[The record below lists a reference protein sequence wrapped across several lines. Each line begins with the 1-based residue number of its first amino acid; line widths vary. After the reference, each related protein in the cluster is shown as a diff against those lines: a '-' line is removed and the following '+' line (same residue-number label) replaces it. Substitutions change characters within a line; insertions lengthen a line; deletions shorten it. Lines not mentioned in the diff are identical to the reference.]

1 MAQVPKFETGGKSP
15 SNIEEY
21 NKKKQELQDLYN
33 KKEQET
39 KTITING
46 KKYDI
51 KEAKEKL
58 QNWVSSDDSR
68 SLKNSYR
75 RRGSGVDASY
85 NRFLDALNKGDIQ
98 EINSTPSGFDIK
110 YNNSEG
116 FNLGDKYSSDYLA
129 KAIDNN
135 FLNLTEYSNT
145 LQEPDKIDVSWNPR
159 ELINSVWG
167 GKINQEVYN
176 RKTTSERIDDVI
188 RALESNRGRFYE
200 YLSSEDKTPFKGYEN
215 LPFKSIQEYDQFIED
230 LSQGRDGNPNS
241 EFDWEEQKNNQR
253 FGDYIWKYIF
263 GSSDRGTSTTQE
275 SSKSP
280 DEIKKEEDEIRKVNN
295 LPENAPLKYNFN
307 GKNIVVTKEGLREID
322 PSGNLIG
329 LRGHFPFESNPA
341 TYMLKS
347 GWYDTDYIPY
357 EKIKDYVGSNV
368 KYLNDIYNP
377 EVYSWR
383 KNAENIKY
391 KKDWDKEQSYNA
403 YYKLA
408 KLLNLPE
415 GEEYGID
422 YFNPYIGDNQ
432 AVEDYEFIG
441 INNPQNVESYL
452 SSGRPYKSTG
462 IYAINKKT
470 GDIIPGEF
478 KYNQGY
484 LQFSPTSNYPGISSI
499 NLNKLNVNPVEGRDL
514 TLGSKFLA
522 DLYSKYGLYDN
533 EIKPFLGLKYA
544 PMSNYAG
551 TGYIPSGVGMY
562 QEGGILRN
570 SISSDLQD
578 KQSASMSDVFSGESL
593 SAADKADLTAL
604 ALDVAGLASTAAFG
618 VGNAVGA
625 ATGLGS
631 TISTAIAD
639 YKRDD
644 DWSWSDTGNLILN
657 LGMDA
662 ATLIPGLGTVAK
674 GAKVTKAIKTAAPIL
689 RKAFTA
695 LGLGTSLTALGKVM
709 SGEELTIND
718 WRLLANGLNAVTGI
732 GRNVAGKKL
741 YTQKAGAG
749 ELSKPLE
756 VNVNGKTKEISF
768 KNNEVEGFNK
778 MSTEDKLTTV
788 KTKLKSQ
795 YTDLTDEDLS
805 NIKIPKGK
813 WYNPFTRG
821 VGKVKETKVAG
832 RELTPETLDK
842 IKNNKL
848 SSFQKGLVAEQAYY
862 RRGNIQKQLEDNN
875 IYLGQISGAP
885 TVVYHGPLTE
895 KVPGKLTNVRAPRSE
910 ILEEKEKL
918 IHRVVNPTKGAN
930 DATLNSTLLESMQ
943 STPFGTT
950 RSLVE
955 PSGKATRVTKSD
967 IRKADAKK
975 FRESDEGKA
984 IIAANKQ
991 KLEDVRRRKQLA
1003 YLKGQETKRRNELG
1017 YKEEN
1022 KNLSKIVTNS
1032 GGKINNQNNKKIS
1045 ELLRISEL
1053 RRKRDIE
1060 EAKRLNE
1067 LGYRKEAEHLSKIV
1081 SGINKPIDNI
1091 NKKKLTNLKIRN
1103 TYARLRDQY
1112 EFGSDKWIEYQNMIA
1127 LLPRYKNGGNL
1138 DYYSVRNKLLKER
1151 DKYELGSKEW
1161 IEANKKVKEFKNG
1174 GVIKYQ
1180 DGGVTPTNI
1189 LEEVVVTRKSPSR
1202 IRRIDSEVLNNN
1214 TFDFNLKPMN
1224 KPSLN
1229 TPITKSS
1236 TGSNIESQNY
1246 LPTKSSLGSIPL
1258 TTISSLASAIQK
1270 TAANN
1275 KIYKTLKKDLRP
1287 SLINLPTD
1295 LNYSIQGNEGVR
1307 QAYYKQAANLEGL
1320 TRTPLTSDA
1329 DRQLAYNLEVAKNAA
1344 EARLQGDLAN
1354 EQAIQQS
1361 REKAFQVNAN
1371 NLIRREEAA
1380 NRNRLA
1386 TTEYLNTLAN
1396 LKAQKIGQNANIWDT
1411 FLHDVTEQTKQ
1422 YINTNNA
1429 RKVNEQLLDSQYK
1442 NARLSTED
1450 SITASD
1456 LQRRLDAL
1464 YQKEEYKKDPTK
1476 LFLDPEYKNII
1487 NAQKELQLKGL
1498 KRSIDLQKLGLSGQY
1513 PKVFRFGG
1521 IIKK

>member
-68 SLKNSYR
+68 NLKNSYR

-85 NRFLDALNKGDIQ
+85 NRFLDALSKGDIQ

-145 LQEPDKIDVSWNPR
+145 LQEPNKIDVSWNPR

-176 RKTTSERIDDVI
+176 RKNTSERIDDVI
-188 RALESNRGRFYE
+188 RALENNRGRFYE

-230 LSQGRDGNPNS
+230 LSQGRNGDPNS

-263 GSSDRGTSTTQE
+263 GDSNQQNSSTQGST
-275 SSKSP
+275 KS
-280 DEIKKEEDEIRKVNN
+280 EEQIKKEEDEIRKTNN
-295 LPENAPLKYNFN
+295 LPEGAPLSYNFN

-322 PSGNLIG
+322 SSGNLVG
-329 LRGHFPFESNPA
+329 LRGYFPFESNPA

-357 EKIKDYVGSNV
+357 EKIKNYVGSNV

-452 SSGRPYKSTG
+452 NTGRPYKSKS

-499 NLNKLNVNPVEGRDL
+499 NLNKLNINPVEGRDL

-522 DLYSKYGLYDN
+522 DLYSKYFNINSQYLGAN
-533 EIKPFLGLKYA
+533 EAKGETT
-544 PMSNYAG
+544 AG
-551 TGYIPSGVGMY
+551 GIPIRY

-778 MSTEDKLTTV
+778 MSTEDKLTTI

-885 TVVYHGPLTE
+885 TVVYHGKLTE
-895 KVPGKLTNVRAPRSE
+895 KAPGKINLRAPRSE
-910 ILEEKEKL
+910 ILEQKEQL
-918 IHRVVNPTKGAN
+918 IHNVVNPTKGPT
-930 DATLNSTLLESMQ
+930 DAELNSSILEQMQ
-943 STPFGTT
+943 FTPFGTT
-950 RSLVE
+950 RPLTE
-955 PSGKATRVTKSD
+955 PSGKASRMTKSD
-967 IRKADAKK
+967 VRKTQAKLW
-975 FRESDEGKA
+975 RESEEGKA
-984 IIAANKQ
+984 TLAKNKQ
-991 KLEDVRRRKQLA
+991 KLENEKRRRQLA

-1022 KNLSKIVTNS
+1022 KNLSRIVTTPNES
-1032 GGKINNQNNKKIS
+1032 VSNQNDERILN
-1045 ELLRISEL
+1045 LLSKAEEDAVL
-1053 RRKRDIE
+1053 RKRINAQE
-1060 EAKRLNE
+1060 YQA
-1067 LGYRKEAEHLSKIV
+1067 ASKH
-1081 SGINKPIDNI
+1081 SS
-1091 NKKKLTNLKIRN
+1091 KKKTVSKKKSKDVGD
-1103 TYARLRDQY
+1103 RLPKKHKD
-1112 EFGSDKWIEYQNMIA
+1112 
-1127 LLPRYKNGGNL
+1127 GGTL
-1138 DYYSVRNKLLKER
+1138 DYFFIRNKLLKER

-1161 IEANKKVKEFKNG
+1161 IEANKNVKEFKNG

-1513 PKVFRFGG
+1513 PKIFRFGG

>member
-68 SLKNSYR
+68 NLKNSYR

-85 NRFLDALNKGDIQ
+85 NRFLDALSKGDIQ

-176 RKTTSERIDDVI
+176 RKNTSERIDDVI
-188 RALESNRGRFYE
+188 RALENNRGKFYE

-230 LSQGRDGNPNS
+230 LSQGRNGDPNS

-263 GSSDRGTSTTQE
+263 GDSNQQNSSTQGST
-275 SSKSP
+275 KS
-280 DEIKKEEDEIRKVNN
+280 EEQIKKEEEEIRKVNN
-295 LPENAPLKYNFN
+295 LPENAPLSYNFN
-307 GKNIVVTKEGLREID
+307 GKNIVVTKEGLRERD
-322 PSGNLIG
+322 SSGNLVG
-329 LRGHFPFESNPA
+329 LRGYFPFESNPA

-452 SSGRPYKSTG
+452 SSGRPYKSAG

-522 DLYSKYGLYDN
+522 DLYSKYFNINSQYLGAN
-533 EIKPFLGLKYA
+533 EAKGETT
-544 PMSNYAG
+544 AG
-551 TGYIPSGVGMY
+551 GIPIRY

-604 ALDVAGLASTAAFG
+604 ALDVAGLASTAALG

-662 ATLIPGLGTVAK
+662 ATLIPGLGTIAK

-756 VNVNGKTKEISF
+756 VNVNGKTKEVLF

-885 TVVYHGPLTE
+885 TVVYYGKLTE
-895 KVPGKLTNVRAPRSE
+895 KAPGRLTNLRAPRSE
-910 ILEEKEKL
+910 ILEQKEQL
-918 IHRVVNPTKGAN
+918 IHNVVNPTKGPT
-930 DATLNSTLLESMQ
+930 DAELNSSILEQMQ
-943 STPFGTT
+943 FTPFGTT
-950 RSLVE
+950 RRLAE
-955 PSGKATRVTKSD
+955 PSGRASRMTRSDVKKAQDKIYTY
-967 IRKADAKK
+967 
-975 FRESDEGKA
+975 SDEGKA
-984 IIAANKQ
+984 EIAKNKQ
-991 KLEDVRRRKQLA
+991 KLEEAKKRRQLA

-1022 KNLSKIVTNS
+1022 KNLSRIVTTPNES
-1032 GGKINNQNNKKIS
+1032 VSNQNDERILN
-1045 ELLRISEL
+1045 LLIKAEEDAAL
-1053 RRKRDIE
+1053 RKRINAQE
-1060 EAKRLNE
+1060 YQA
-1067 LGYRKEAEHLSKIV
+1067 ASKH
-1081 SGINKPIDNI
+1081 SS
-1091 NKKKLTNLKIRN
+1091 KKKTVSKKKSKDVGD
-1103 TYARLRDQY
+1103 RLPKKHKD
-1112 EFGSDKWIEYQNMIA
+1112 
-1127 LLPRYKNGGNL
+1127 GGTL
-1138 DYYSVRNKLLKER
+1138 DYFFVRNKLLKER

-1224 KPSLN
+1224 TSSLN

-1371 NLIRREEAA
+1371 NLMRREEAA

-1386 TTEYLNTLAN
+1386 ITEYLNTLAN

-1429 RKVNEQLLDSQYK
+1429 RKVNEKLLDSQYK

-1476 LFLDPEYKNII
+1476 LFLDPEYRNII

>member
-75 RRGSGVDASY
+75 RRGFGVDASY
-85 NRFLDALNKGDIQ
+85 NRFLDALSKGDIQ

-145 LQEPDKIDVSWNPR
+145 LQEPNKIDVSWNPR

-280 DEIKKEEDEIRKVNN
+280 DEIKKEEDEIRKVNT

-357 EKIKDYVGSNV
+357 EKIKDYVSSNV

-452 SSGRPYKSTG
+452 NTGRPYKSKS

-562 QEGGILRN
+562 QEGGVLRN

-662 ATLIPGLGTVAK
+662 ATLIPGLGTMAK

-795 YTDLTDEDLS
+795 YTDLTDKDLS

-885 TVVYHGPLTE
+885 TVVYHGPLTK

-950 RSLVE
+950 RPLVE

-991 KLEDVRRRKQLA
+991 KLEDARRRKQLA

-1022 KNLSKIVTNS
+1022 KNLSRIVTTPNES
-1032 GGKINNQNNKKIS
+1032 VSNQNDERILN
-1045 ELLRISEL
+1045 LLIKAEEDAVL
-1053 RRKRDIE
+1053 RKRINAQE
-1060 EAKRLNE
+1060 YQA
-1067 LGYRKEAEHLSKIV
+1067 ASKHF
-1081 SGINKPIDNI
+1081 S
-1091 NKKKLTNLKIRN
+1091 KKKTVSKKKSKDVGD
-1103 TYARLRDQY
+1103 RLPKKHKD
-1112 EFGSDKWIEYQNMIA
+1112 
-1127 LLPRYKNGGNL
+1127 GGTL
-1138 DYYSVRNKLLKER
+1138 DYFFIRNKLLKER

-1161 IEANKKVKEFKNG
+1161 IEANKNVKEFKNG

-1371 NLIRREEAA
+1371 NLMRREEAA

>member
-21 NKKKQELQDLYN
+21 NKRKQELQDLYN

-68 SLKNSYR
+68 NLKNSYR

-85 NRFLDALNKGDIQ
+85 NRFLDALSKGDIQ

-145 LQEPDKIDVSWNPR
+145 LQEPNKIDVSWNSR

-176 RKTTSERIDDVI
+176 RKNTSERIDDVI
-188 RALESNRGRFYE
+188 RALENNRGRFYE

-230 LSQGRDGNPNS
+230 LSQGRNGDPNS

-263 GSSDRGTSTTQE
+263 GDSNQQNSSTQGST
-275 SSKSP
+275 KS
-280 DEIKKEEDEIRKVNN
+280 EEQIKKEEDEIRKTSN
-295 LPENAPLKYNFN
+295 LPEGAPLSYNFN

-322 PSGNLIG
+322 SSGNLVG
-329 LRGHFPFESNPA
+329 LRGYFPFESNPA

-452 SSGRPYKSTG
+452 NTGRPYKSKS

-522 DLYSKYGLYDN
+522 DLYSKYFNINSQYLGAN
-533 EIKPFLGLKYA
+533 EAKGETT
-544 PMSNYAG
+544 AG
-551 TGYIPSGVGMY
+551 GIPIRY

-875 IYLGQISGAP
+875 IYLGQTLGAP
-885 TVVYHGPLTE
+885 TVVYHGKLTE
-895 KVPGKLTNVRAPRSE
+895 KAPGKINLRAPRSE
-910 ILEEKEKL
+910 ILKQKEQL
-918 IHRVVNPTKGAN
+918 IHNVVNPTKGPT
-930 DATLNSTLLESMQ
+930 DAELNSSILEQMQ
-943 STPFGTT
+943 FTPFGTT
-950 RSLVE
+950 RPLTE
-955 PSGKATRVTKSD
+955 PSGKASRVTKSD
-967 IRKADAKK
+967 VRKTQAKLW
-975 FRESDEGKA
+975 RESEEGKA
-984 IIAANKQ
+984 TLAKNKQ
-991 KLEDVRRRKQLA
+991 KLENEKRRRQSA

-1022 KNLSKIVTNS
+1022 KNLSRIVTTPNES
-1032 GGKINNQNNKKIS
+1032 VSNQNDERILN
-1045 ELLRISEL
+1045 LLIKAEEDAVL
-1053 RRKRDIE
+1053 RKRINAQE
-1060 EAKRLNE
+1060 YQA
-1067 LGYRKEAEHLSKIV
+1067 ASKH
-1081 SGINKPIDNI
+1081 SS
-1091 NKKKLTNLKIRN
+1091 KKKTVSKKKSKDVGDRLLKKHK
-1103 TYARLRDQY
+1103 D
-1112 EFGSDKWIEYQNMIA
+1112 
-1127 LLPRYKNGGNL
+1127 GGTL
-1138 DYYSVRNKLLKER
+1138 DYFFIRNKLLKER

-1161 IEANKKVKEFKNG
+1161 IEANKNVKEFKNG

-1329 DRQLAYNLEVAKNAA
+1329 DRQLAYSLEVAKNAA

-1380 NRNRLA
+1380 NKNRLA

-1429 RKVNEQLLDSQYK
+1429 RKVNEQFLDSQYK

>member
-39 KTITING
+39 KTIIING
-46 KKYDI
+46 RKYDI
-51 KEAKEKL
+51 KEAKDKL
-58 QNWVSSDDSR
+58 QNWVSSEDSR
-68 SLKNSYR
+68 SLKNSYK

-85 NRFLDALNKGDIQ
+85 NRFLNALSEGKIQ
-98 EINSTPSGFDIK
+98 EINSTPSGFDVK
-110 YNNSEG
+110 YTNSEG

-307 GKNIVVTKEGLREID
+307 GKNIVVTKEGLREKD
-322 PSGNLIG
+322 SSGNLVE
-329 LRGHFPFESNPA
+329 LRGYFPFESNPA

-357 EKIKDYVGSNV
+357 EKIKDYVGSNI
-368 KYLNDIYNP
+368 KYLNDVYNP

-452 SSGRPYKSTG
+452 NTGRPYKSKS

-522 DLYSKYGLYDN
+522 DLYSKYFNINSQYLGAN
-533 EIKPFLGLKYA
+533 EAKGETT
-544 PMSNYAG
+544 AG
-551 TGYIPSGVGMY
+551 GIPIRY

-593 SAADKADLTAL
+593 SAEDKADLTAL

-662 ATLIPGLGTVAK
+662 ATLIPGLGTMAK

-756 VNVNGKTKEISF
+756 VNVNGKTKEVLF

-885 TVVYHGPLTE
+885 TVVYHGKLTE
-895 KVPGKLTNVRAPRSE
+895 KAPGKINLRAPRSE
-910 ILEEKEKL
+910 ILEQKEQL
-918 IHRVVNPTKGAN
+918 IHNVVNPTKGPT
-930 DATLNSTLLESMQ
+930 DTELNSSILEQMQ
-943 STPFGTT
+943 FTPFGTT
-950 RSLVE
+950 RPLTE
-955 PSGKATRVTKSD
+955 PSGRASRMIKSD
-967 IRKADAKK
+967 VKKARDKIYIY
-975 FRESDEGKA
+975 SNEGKA
-984 IIAANKQ
+984 EIAKNKQ
-991 KLEDVRRRKQLA
+991 KLEEAKKRRQLA

-1022 KNLSKIVTNS
+1022 KNLSRIVTTPNES
-1032 GGKINNQNNKKIS
+1032 ISNQNDERILN
-1045 ELLRISEL
+1045 LLIKAEEDAAL
-1053 RRKRDIE
+1053 RKRINAQE
-1060 EAKRLNE
+1060 YQA
-1067 LGYRKEAEHLSKIV
+1067 ASKHF
-1081 SGINKPIDNI
+1081 S
-1091 NKKKLTNLKIRN
+1091 KKKTISKKKSKDVGD
-1103 TYARLRDQY
+1103 RLPKKHKD
-1112 EFGSDKWIEYQNMIA
+1112 
-1127 LLPRYKNGGNL
+1127 GGTL
-1138 DYYSVRNKLLKER
+1138 DYFFIRNKLLKER

-1214 TFDFNLKPMN
+1214 TFDFNLKSMN
-1224 KPSLN
+1224 TPSLN

-1236 TGSNIESQNY
+1236 TGSNVESQNY

-1371 NLIRREEAA
+1371 NLMRREEAA

-1429 RKVNEQLLDSQYK
+1429 RKVNEKLLDSQYK

-1498 KRSIDLQKLGLSGQY
+1498 KRNIDLQKLGLSGQY

>member
-21 NKKKQELQDLYN
+21 NKRKQELQDLYN

-85 NRFLDALNKGDIQ
+85 NRFLDALSKGDIQ

-145 LQEPDKIDVSWNPR
+145 LQEPNKIDVSWNPR

-176 RKTTSERIDDVI
+176 RKNTSERIDDVI
-188 RALESNRGRFYE
+188 RALENNRGRFYE

-230 LSQGRDGNPNS
+230 LSQGRNGDPNS

-452 SSGRPYKSTG
+452 NTGRPYKSKS

-522 DLYSKYGLYDN
+522 DLYSKYFNINSQYLGAN
-533 EIKPFLGLKYA
+533 EAKGETT
-544 PMSNYAG
+544 AG
-551 TGYIPSGVGMY
+551 GIPIRY

-662 ATLIPGLGTVAK
+662 ATLIPGLGTMAK

-756 VNVNGKTKEISF
+756 VNVNGKTKEVLF

-788 KTKLKSQ
+788 RTKLESQ
-795 YTDLTDEDLS
+795 YKDLTDEDLS

-875 IYLGQISGAP
+875 IYLGQTLGAP
-885 TVVYHGPLTE
+885 TVVYHGKLTE
-895 KVPGKLTNVRAPRSE
+895 KAPGKINLRAPRSE
-910 ILEEKEKL
+910 ILEQKEQL
-918 IHRVVNPTKGAN
+918 IHNVVNPTKGPT
-930 DATLNSTLLESMQ
+930 DAELNSSILEQMQ
-943 STPFGTT
+943 FTPFGTT
-950 RSLVE
+950 RPLTE
-955 PSGKATRVTKSD
+955 PSGKASRVTKSD
-967 IRKADAKK
+967 VRKTQAKLW
-975 FRESDEGKA
+975 RENEEGKA
-984 IIAANKQ
+984 TLAKNKQ
-991 KLEDVRRRKQLA
+991 KLENEKRRRQLA

-1022 KNLSKIVTNS
+1022 KNLSRIVTTPNES
-1032 GGKINNQNNKKIS
+1032 VSNQNDERILN
-1045 ELLRISEL
+1045 LLIKAEEDAVL
-1053 RRKRDIE
+1053 RKRINAQE
-1060 EAKRLNE
+1060 YQA
-1067 LGYRKEAEHLSKIV
+1067 ASKH
-1081 SGINKPIDNI
+1081 SS
-1091 NKKKLTNLKIRN
+1091 KKKTVSKKKSKDVGD
-1103 TYARLRDQY
+1103 RLPKKHKD
-1112 EFGSDKWIEYQNMIA
+1112 
-1127 LLPRYKNGGNL
+1127 GGTL
-1138 DYYSVRNKLLKER
+1138 DYFFIRNKLLKER

-1161 IEANKKVKEFKNG
+1161 IEANKNVKEFKNG

>member
-85 NRFLDALNKGDIQ
+85 NRFLDALSKGDIQ

-145 LQEPDKIDVSWNPR
+145 LQEPNKIDVSWNPR

-176 RKTTSERIDDVI
+176 RKNTSERIDDVI
-188 RALESNRGRFYE
+188 RALENNRGRFYE

-230 LSQGRDGNPNS
+230 LSQGRNGDPNS

-263 GSSDRGTSTTQE
+263 GDSNQQNSSTQGST
-275 SSKSP
+275 KS
-280 DEIKKEEDEIRKVNN
+280 EEQIKKEEDEIRKTNN
-295 LPENAPLKYNFN
+295 LPEGAPLSYNFN

-322 PSGNLIG
+322 SSGNLVG
-329 LRGHFPFESNPA
+329 LRGYFPFESNPA

-452 SSGRPYKSTG
+452 NTGRPYKSKS

-522 DLYSKYGLYDN
+522 DLYSKYFNINSQYLGAN
-533 EIKPFLGLKYA
+533 EAKGETT
-544 PMSNYAG
+544 AG
-551 TGYIPSGVGMY
+551 GIPIRY

-875 IYLGQISGAP
+875 IYLGQTLGAP
-885 TVVYHGPLTE
+885 TVVYHGKLTE
-895 KVPGKLTNVRAPRSE
+895 KAPGKINLRAPRSE
-910 ILEEKEKL
+910 ILEQKEQL
-918 IHRVVNPTKGAN
+918 IHNVVNPTKGPT
-930 DATLNSTLLESMQ
+930 DAELNSSILEQMQ
-943 STPFGTT
+943 FTPFGTT
-950 RSLVE
+950 RPLTE
-955 PSGKATRVTKSD
+955 PSGKASRVTKSD
-967 IRKADAKK
+967 VRKTQAKLW
-975 FRESDEGKA
+975 RESEEGKA
-984 IIAANKQ
+984 TLAKNKQ
-991 KLEDVRRRKQLA
+991 KLENEKRRRQLA
-1003 YLKGQETKRRNELG
+1003 YLKGQETKRRNKLG

-1022 KNLSKIVTNS
+1022 KNLSRIVTTPNES
-1032 GGKINNQNNKKIS
+1032 VSNQNDERILN
-1045 ELLRISEL
+1045 LLSKAEEDAVL
-1053 RRKRDIE
+1053 RKRINAQE
-1060 EAKRLNE
+1060 YQA
-1067 LGYRKEAEHLSKIV
+1067 ASKH
-1081 SGINKPIDNI
+1081 SS
-1091 NKKKLTNLKIRN
+1091 KKKTVSKKKSKDVGD
-1103 TYARLRDQY
+1103 RLPKKHKD
-1112 EFGSDKWIEYQNMIA
+1112 
-1127 LLPRYKNGGNL
+1127 GGTL
-1138 DYYSVRNKLLKER
+1138 DYFFIRNKLLKER

-1161 IEANKKVKEFKNG
+1161 IEANKNVKEFKNG

-1214 TFDFNLKPMN
+1214 TLDFNLKPMN
-1224 KPSLN
+1224 TSSLN

-1513 PKVFRFGG
+1513 PKIFRFGG

>member
-1 MAQVPKFETGGKSP
+1 MAQIPKFETGGKSP

-21 NKKKQELQDLYN
+21 NKRKQELQDLYN

-85 NRFLDALNKGDIQ
+85 NRFLDALSKGDIQ

-145 LQEPDKIDVSWNPR
+145 LQEPNKIDVSWNPR

-176 RKTTSERIDDVI
+176 RKNTSERIDDVI
-188 RALESNRGRFYE
+188 RALENNRGRFYE

-230 LSQGRDGNPNS
+230 LSQGRNGDPNS

-263 GSSDRGTSTTQE
+263 GDSNHQNSSTQGST
-275 SSKSP
+275 KS
-280 DEIKKEEDEIRKVNN
+280 EEQIKKEEDEIRKVNN
-295 LPENAPLKYNFN
+295 LPENSPLSYNFN

-322 PSGNLIG
+322 SSGNLVG
-329 LRGHFPFESNPA
+329 LRGYFPFESNPA

-452 SSGRPYKSTG
+452 NTGRPYKSKS

-522 DLYSKYGLYDN
+522 DLYSKYFNINSQYLGAN
-533 EIKPFLGLKYA
+533 EAKGETT
-544 PMSNYAG
+544 AG
-551 TGYIPSGVGMY
+551 GIPIRY

-662 ATLIPGLGTVAK
+662 ATLIPGLGTMAK

-875 IYLGQISGAP
+875 IYLGQTLGAP
-885 TVVYHGPLTE
+885 TVVYHGKLTE
-895 KVPGKLTNVRAPRSE
+895 KAPGKINLRAPRSE
-910 ILEEKEKL
+910 ILEQKEQL
-918 IHRVVNPTKGAN
+918 IHNVVNPTKGPT
-930 DATLNSTLLESMQ
+930 DAELNSSILEQMQ
-943 STPFGTT
+943 FTPFGTT
-950 RSLVE
+950 RPLTE
-955 PSGKATRVTKSD
+955 PSGKASRVTKSD
-967 IRKADAKK
+967 VRKTQAKLW
-975 FRESDEGKA
+975 RESEEGKA
-984 IIAANKQ
+984 TLAKNKQ
-991 KLEDVRRRKQLA
+991 KLENEKRRRQLA

-1022 KNLSKIVTNS
+1022 KNLSRIVTTPNES
-1032 GGKINNQNNKKIS
+1032 VSNQNDERILN
-1045 ELLRISEL
+1045 LLIKAEEDAVL
-1053 RRKRDIE
+1053 RKRINAQE
-1060 EAKRLNE
+1060 YQA
-1067 LGYRKEAEHLSKIV
+1067 ASKH
-1081 SGINKPIDNI
+1081 SS
-1091 NKKKLTNLKIRN
+1091 KKKTVSKKKSKDVGD
-1103 TYARLRDQY
+1103 RLPKKHKD
-1112 EFGSDKWIEYQNMIA
+1112 
-1127 LLPRYKNGGNL
+1127 GGTL
-1138 DYYSVRNKLLKER
+1138 DYFFIRNKLLKER

-1161 IEANKKVKEFKNG
+1161 IEANKNVKEFKNG

-1224 KPSLN
+1224 TSSLN

>member
-145 LQEPDKIDVSWNPR
+145 LQEPNKIDVSWNPR

-176 RKTTSERIDDVI
+176 RKNTSERIDDVI
-188 RALESNRGRFYE
+188 RALENNRGRFYE

-230 LSQGRDGNPNS
+230 LSQGRNGDPNS

-263 GSSDRGTSTTQE
+263 GDSNQQNSSTQGST
-275 SSKSP
+275 KS
-280 DEIKKEEDEIRKVNN
+280 EEQIKKEEDEIRKTNN
-295 LPENAPLKYNFN
+295 LPEGAPLSYNFN
-307 GKNIVVTKEGLREID
+307 GKNIVVTKEGLREKD
-322 PSGNLIG
+322 SSGNLVG
-329 LRGHFPFESNPA
+329 LRGYFPFESNPA

-741 YTQKAGAG
+741 YTQKASAG

-862 RRGNIQKQLEDNN
+862 RRGNIQKQLKDNN
-875 IYLGQISGAP
+875 IYLGQTLGAP
-885 TVVYHGPLTE
+885 TVVYHGKLTE
-895 KVPGKLTNVRAPRSE
+895 KAPGKINLRAPRSE
-910 ILEEKEKL
+910 ILEQKEQL
-918 IHRVVNPTKGAN
+918 IHNVVNPTKGPT
-930 DATLNSTLLESMQ
+930 DAELNSSILEQMQ
-943 STPFGTT
+943 FTPFGTT
-950 RSLVE
+950 RPLTE
-955 PSGKATRVTKSD
+955 PSGKASRVTKSD
-967 IRKADAKK
+967 VRKTQAKLW
-975 FRESDEGKA
+975 RESEEGKA
-984 IIAANKQ
+984 TLAKNKQ
-991 KLEDVRRRKQLA
+991 KLENEKRRRQSA

-1022 KNLSKIVTNS
+1022 KNLSRIVTTPNES
-1032 GGKINNQNNKKIS
+1032 VSNQNDERILN
-1045 ELLRISEL
+1045 LLIKAEEDAVL
-1053 RRKRDIE
+1053 RKRINAQE
-1060 EAKRLNE
+1060 YQA
-1067 LGYRKEAEHLSKIV
+1067 ASKH
-1081 SGINKPIDNI
+1081 SS
-1091 NKKKLTNLKIRN
+1091 KKKTVSKKKSKDIGDR
-1103 TYARLRDQY
+1103 
-1112 EFGSDKWIEYQNMIA
+1112 
-1127 LLPRYKNGGNL
+1127 LPRKHKDGGTL
-1138 DYYSVRNKLLKER
+1138 DYFFIRNKLLKER

-1161 IEANKKVKEFKNG
+1161 IEANKNVKEFKNG

-1214 TFDFNLKPMN
+1214 TLDFNLKPMN
-1224 KPSLN
+1224 TSSLN

-1371 NLIRREEAA
+1371 NLMRREEAA

-1513 PKVFRFGG
+1513 PKIFRFGG

>member
-145 LQEPDKIDVSWNPR
+145 LQEPNKIDVSWNPR

-357 EKIKDYVGSNV
+357 EKIKDYVSSNV

-432 AVEDYEFIG
+432 AAEDYEFVG

-452 SSGRPYKSTG
+452 NTGRPYKSKS

-499 NLNKLNVNPVEGRDL
+499 NLNKLNINPVEGRDL

-522 DLYSKYGLYDN
+522 DLYSKYFNINSQYLGAN
-533 EIKPFLGLKYA
+533 EAKGETT
-544 PMSNYAG
+544 AG
-551 TGYIPSGVGMY
+551 GIPIRY

-662 ATLIPGLGTVAK
+662 ATLIPGLGTMAK
-674 GAKVTKAIKTAAPIL
+674 GAKVTKVIKTAAPIL

-875 IYLGQISGAP
+875 IYLGQTLGAP
-885 TVVYHGPLTE
+885 TVVYHGKLTE
-895 KVPGKLTNVRAPRSE
+895 KAPGKINLRAPRSE
-910 ILEEKEKL
+910 ILEQKEQL
-918 IHRVVNPTKGAN
+918 IHNVVNPTKGPT
-930 DATLNSTLLESMQ
+930 DAELNSSILEQMQ
-943 STPFGTT
+943 FTPFGTT
-950 RSLVE
+950 RPLTE
-955 PSGKATRVTKSD
+955 PSGKASRMTKSD
-967 IRKADAKK
+967 VRKTQAKLW
-975 FRESDEGKA
+975 RESEEGKA
-984 IIAANKQ
+984 TLAKNKQ
-991 KLEDVRRRKQLA
+991 KLENEKRRKQLA

-1022 KNLSKIVTNS
+1022 KNLSRIVTTPNES
-1032 GGKINNQNNKKIS
+1032 VSNQNDERILN
-1045 ELLRISEL
+1045 LLIKAEEDAVL
-1053 RRKRDIE
+1053 RKRINAQE
-1060 EAKRLNE
+1060 YQA
-1067 LGYRKEAEHLSKIV
+1067 ASKH
-1081 SGINKPIDNI
+1081 SS
-1091 NKKKLTNLKIRN
+1091 KKKTVSKKKSKDVGD
-1103 TYARLRDQY
+1103 RLPKKHKD
-1112 EFGSDKWIEYQNMIA
+1112 
-1127 LLPRYKNGGNL
+1127 GGTL
-1138 DYYSVRNKLLKER
+1138 DYFFIRNKLLKER

-1161 IEANKKVKEFKNG
+1161 IEANKNVKEFKNG

-1371 NLIRREEAA
+1371 NLIRREKAE

-1422 YINTNNA
+1422 YININNA

-1464 YQKEEYKKDPTK
+1464 YQKEEYKKDLTK

-1498 KRSIDLQKLGLSGQY
+1498 KRIINLQKLGLSGQY
-1513 PKVFRFGG
+1513 PKVFRFEE
-1521 IIKK
+1521 

>member
-21 NKKKQELQDLYN
+21 NKRKQKLQDLYN

-68 SLKNSYR
+68 NLKNSYR

-85 NRFLDALNKGDIQ
+85 NRFLDALSKGDIQ

-176 RKTTSERIDDVI
+176 RKNTSERIDDVI
-188 RALESNRGRFYE
+188 RALENNRGRFYE

-230 LSQGRDGNPNS
+230 LSQGRNGDPNS

-263 GSSDRGTSTTQE
+263 GDSNQQNSSTQGST
-275 SSKSP
+275 KS
-280 DEIKKEEDEIRKVNN
+280 EEQIKKEEDEIRKTNN
-295 LPENAPLKYNFN
+295 LPENAPLSYNFN
-307 GKNIVVTKEGLREID
+307 GKNIVVTKEGLREKD
-322 PSGNLIG
+322 SSGNLVG
-329 LRGHFPFESNPA
+329 LRGYFPFESNPA

-368 KYLNDIYNP
+368 KYLNDVYNP

-499 NLNKLNVNPVEGRDL
+499 NLNKLNINPVEGRDL

-544 PMSNYAG
+544 PTSNYAG

-604 ALDVAGLASTAAFG
+604 ALDVAGLASTAALG

-625 ATGLGS
+625 VTGLGS

-662 ATLIPGLGTVAK
+662 ATLIPGLGTITK

-756 VNVNGKTKEISF
+756 VNVNGKTKEVLF

-875 IYLGQISGAP
+875 IYLGQILGAP
-885 TVVYHGPLTE
+885 TVVYHGKLTE
-895 KVPGKLTNVRAPRSE
+895 KAPGRLTNLRAPRSE
-910 ILEEKEKL
+910 ILEQKEQL
-918 IHRVVNPTKGAN
+918 IHNVVNPTKGPT
-930 DATLNSTLLESMQ
+930 DAELNSSILEQMQ
-943 STPFGTT
+943 FTPFGTT
-950 RSLVE
+950 RPLTE
-955 PSGKATRVTKSD
+955 PSGRVSRMTKSD
-967 IRKADAKK
+967 VKKAQNKIYTY
-975 FRESDEGKA
+975 SDEGKA
-984 IIAANKQ
+984 EIAKNKQ
-991 KLEDVRRRKQLA
+991 KLEEAKKRRQLA

-1022 KNLSKIVTNS
+1022 KNLSRIVTTPNES
-1032 GGKINNQNNKKIS
+1032 VSNQNDERILN
-1045 ELLRISEL
+1045 LLIKAEEDAAL
-1053 RRKRDIE
+1053 RKRINAQE
-1060 EAKRLNE
+1060 YQA
-1067 LGYRKEAEHLSKIV
+1067 ASKH
-1081 SGINKPIDNI
+1081 SS
-1091 NKKKLTNLKIRN
+1091 KKKTVSKKKGKDVGD
-1103 TYARLRDQY
+1103 RLPKKHKD
-1112 EFGSDKWIEYQNMIA
+1112 
-1127 LLPRYKNGGNL
+1127 GGTL
-1138 DYYSVRNKLLKER
+1138 DYFFIRNKLLKER

-1202 IRRIDSEVLNNN
+1202 IRRIDSGVLNNN

-1224 KPSLN
+1224 KPFLN

-1258 TTISSLASAIQK
+1258 TTISSLASAVQK

-1275 KIYKTLKKDLRP
+1275 KIYKTLRKNLRP

-1320 TRTPLTSDA
+1320 TRTPLTSNA

-1371 NLIRREEAA
+1371 NLMRREEAA

-1429 RKVNEQLLDSQYK
+1429 RKVNEKLLDSQYK

>member
-21 NKKKQELQDLYN
+21 NKRKQELQDLYN

-85 NRFLDALNKGDIQ
+85 NRFLDALSKGDIQ

-176 RKTTSERIDDVI
+176 RKNTSERIDDVI
-188 RALESNRGRFYE
+188 RALENNRRRFYE

-230 LSQGRDGNPNS
+230 LSQGRNGDPNS

-263 GSSDRGTSTTQE
+263 GDSNHQNSSTQGST
-275 SSKSP
+275 KS
-280 DEIKKEEDEIRKVNN
+280 EEQIKKEEDEIRKTNN
-295 LPENAPLKYNFN
+295 LPENAPLSYNFN

-322 PSGNLIG
+322 SSGNLVG
-329 LRGHFPFESNPA
+329 LRGYFPFESNPA

-604 ALDVAGLASTAAFG
+604 ALDVAGLASTAALG

-662 ATLIPGLGTVAK
+662 ATLIPGLGTMAK

-732 GRNVAGKKL
+732 SRNVAGKKL

-756 VNVNGKTKEISF
+756 VNVNGKTKEVLF

-875 IYLGQISGAP
+875 IYLGQTLGAP
-885 TVVYHGPLTE
+885 TVVYHGKLTE
-895 KVPGKLTNVRAPRSE
+895 KAPGKINLRAPRSE
-910 ILEEKEKL
+910 ILEQKEQL
-918 IHRVVNPTKGAN
+918 IHNVVNPTKGPT
-930 DATLNSTLLESMQ
+930 DAELNSSILEQMQ
-943 STPFGTT
+943 FTPFGTT
-950 RSLVE
+950 RRLAE
-955 PSGKATRVTKSD
+955 PSGKASRMTKSD
-967 IRKADAKK
+967 VKKARDKIYIY
-975 FRESDEGKA
+975 SNEGKA
-984 IIAANKQ
+984 EIAKNKQ
-991 KLEDVRRRKQLA
+991 KLEEAKKRRQLA

-1022 KNLSKIVTNS
+1022 KNLSRIVTTPNES
-1032 GGKINNQNNKKIS
+1032 VSNQNDERILN
-1045 ELLRISEL
+1045 LLIKAEEDAAL
-1053 RRKRDIE
+1053 RKRINAQE
-1060 EAKRLNE
+1060 YQA
-1067 LGYRKEAEHLSKIV
+1067 ASKH
-1081 SGINKPIDNI
+1081 SS
-1091 NKKKLTNLKIRN
+1091 KKKTVSKKKSKDVGD
-1103 TYARLRDQY
+1103 RLPKKHKD
-1112 EFGSDKWIEYQNMIA
+1112 
-1127 LLPRYKNGGNL
+1127 GGTL
-1138 DYYSVRNKLLKER
+1138 DYFFIRNKLLKER

-1202 IRRIDSEVLNNN
+1202 IRRIDSGVLNNN
-1214 TFDFNLKPMN
+1214 TFDFNLKSMN

-1258 TTISSLASAIQK
+1258 TTISSLASAVQK

-1275 KIYKTLKKDLRP
+1275 KIYKTLRKNLRP

-1329 DRQLAYNLEVAKNAA
+1329 DKQLAYNLEVAKNAA

-1371 NLIRREEAA
+1371 NLMRREEAA

-1429 RKVNEQLLDSQYK
+1429 KKVNEQLLDSQYK

>member
-85 NRFLDALNKGDIQ
+85 NRFLDALSKGDIQ

-145 LQEPDKIDVSWNPR
+145 LQEPNKINVSWNPR

-176 RKTTSERIDDVI
+176 RKNTSERIDDVI
-188 RALESNRGRFYE
+188 RALENNRGRFYE

-230 LSQGRDGNPNS
+230 LSQGRNGDPNS

-263 GSSDRGTSTTQE
+263 GDSNQQNSSTQGST
-275 SSKSP
+275 KS
-280 DEIKKEEDEIRKVNN
+280 EEQIKKEEDEIRKTNN
-295 LPENAPLKYNFN
+295 LPEGAPLSYNFN

-322 PSGNLIG
+322 SSGNLVG
-329 LRGHFPFESNPA
+329 LRGYFPFESNPA

-452 SSGRPYKSTG
+452 NTGRPYKSKS

-522 DLYSKYGLYDN
+522 DLYSKYFNINSQYLGAN
-533 EIKPFLGLKYA
+533 EAKGETT
-544 PMSNYAG
+544 AG
-551 TGYIPSGVGMY
+551 GIPIRY

-662 ATLIPGLGTVAK
+662 ATLIPGLGTMAK
-674 GAKVTKAIKTAAPIL
+674 GAKVTKAIKIAAPIL
-689 RKAFTA
+689 HKAFTA
-695 LGLGTSLTALGKVM
+695 LGLVTSLTALGKVM
-709 SGEELTIND
+709 SGKELTIND

-749 ELSKPLE
+749 KLSKPLE

-788 KTKLKSQ
+788 KTKLESQ

-875 IYLGQISGAP
+875 IYLGQTLGAP
-885 TVVYHGPLTE
+885 TVVYHGKLTE
-895 KVPGKLTNVRAPRSE
+895 KAPGKINLRAPRSE
-910 ILEEKEKL
+910 ILEQKEQL
-918 IHRVVNPTKGAN
+918 IHNVVNPTKGPT
-930 DATLNSTLLESMQ
+930 DAELNSSILEQMQ
-943 STPFGTT
+943 FTPFGTT
-950 RSLVE
+950 RPLTE
-955 PSGKATRVTKSD
+955 PSGKASRVTKSD
-967 IRKADAKK
+967 VRKTQAKLW
-975 FRESDEGKA
+975 RESEEGKA
-984 IIAANKQ
+984 TLAKNKQ
-991 KLEDVRRRKQLA
+991 KLENEKRRKQLA

-1022 KNLSKIVTNS
+1022 KNLSRIVTTPNES
-1032 GGKINNQNNKKIS
+1032 VSNQNDERILN
-1045 ELLRISEL
+1045 LLSKAEEDAVL
-1053 RRKRDIE
+1053 RKRINAQE
-1060 EAKRLNE
+1060 YQA
-1067 LGYRKEAEHLSKIV
+1067 ASKH
-1081 SGINKPIDNI
+1081 SS
-1091 NKKKLTNLKIRN
+1091 KKKTVSKKKSKDVGD
-1103 TYARLRDQY
+1103 RLPKKHKD
-1112 EFGSDKWIEYQNMIA
+1112 
-1127 LLPRYKNGGNL
+1127 GGTL
-1138 DYYSVRNKLLKER
+1138 DYFFIRNKLLKER

-1161 IEANKKVKEFKNG
+1161 IEANKNVKEFKNG

-1214 TFDFNLKPMN
+1214 TLDFNLKPMN
-1224 KPSLN
+1224 TSSLN

>member
-21 NKKKQELQDLYN
+21 NKRKQELQDLYN

-68 SLKNSYR
+68 SLKDSYR

-85 NRFLDALNKGDIQ
+85 NRFLDALSKGDIQ

-441 INNPQNVESYL
+441 INNSQNVESYL

-499 NLNKLNVNPVEGRDL
+499 NLNKLNINPVEGRDL

-522 DLYSKYGLYDN
+522 DLYSKYFNINSQYLGAN
-533 EIKPFLGLKYA
+533 EAKGETT
-544 PMSNYAG
+544 AG
-551 TGYIPSGVGMY
+551 GIPIRY

-662 ATLIPGLGTVAK
+662 ATLIPGLGTMAK

-718 WRLLANGLNAVTGI
+718 WRLLANGLNAVTGM

-875 IYLGQISGAP
+875 IYLGQTLGAP
-885 TVVYHGPLTE
+885 TVVYHGKLTE
-895 KVPGKLTNVRAPRSE
+895 KAPGKINLRAPRSE
-910 ILEEKEKL
+910 ILEQKEQL
-918 IHRVVNPTKGAN
+918 IHNVVNPTKGPT
-930 DATLNSTLLESMQ
+930 DAELNSSILEQMQ
-943 STPFGTT
+943 FTPFGTT
-950 RSLVE
+950 RPLTE
-955 PSGKATRVTKSD
+955 PSGKASRMTKSD
-967 IRKADAKK
+967 VRKTQAKLW
-975 FRESDEGKA
+975 RESEEGKA
-984 IIAANKQ
+984 TLAKNKQ
-991 KLEDVRRRKQLA
+991 KLENEKRRRQLA

-1022 KNLSKIVTNS
+1022 KNLSRIVTTPNES
-1032 GGKINNQNNKKIS
+1032 VSNQNDERILN
-1045 ELLRISEL
+1045 LLSKAEEDAVL
-1053 RRKRDIE
+1053 RKRINTQE
-1060 EAKRLNE
+1060 YQA
-1067 LGYRKEAEHLSKIV
+1067 ASKH
-1081 SGINKPIDNI
+1081 SS
-1091 NKKKLTNLKIRN
+1091 KKKTVSKKKSKDVGD
-1103 TYARLRDQY
+1103 RLPKKHKD
-1112 EFGSDKWIEYQNMIA
+1112 
-1127 LLPRYKNGGNL
+1127 GGTL
-1138 DYYSVRNKLLKER
+1138 DYFFIRNKLLKER

-1161 IEANKKVKEFKNG
+1161 IEANKNVKEFKNG

-1513 PKVFRFGG
+1513 PKIFRFGG

>member
-75 RRGSGVDASY
+75 RRGFGVDASY
-85 NRFLDALNKGDIQ
+85 NRFLDALSKGDIQ

-145 LQEPDKIDVSWNPR
+145 LQEPNKIDVSWNPR

-176 RKTTSERIDDVI
+176 RKNTSERIDDVI
-188 RALESNRGRFYE
+188 RALENNRGRFYE

-230 LSQGRDGNPNS
+230 LSQGRNGDPNS

-263 GSSDRGTSTTQE
+263 GDSNQQNSSTQGST
-275 SSKSP
+275 KS
-280 DEIKKEEDEIRKVNN
+280 EEQIKKEEDEIRKTNN
-295 LPENAPLKYNFN
+295 LPEGAPLSYNFN

-322 PSGNLIG
+322 SSGNLVG
-329 LRGHFPFESNPA
+329 LRGYFPFESNPA

-452 SSGRPYKSTG
+452 NTGRPYKSKS

-522 DLYSKYGLYDN
+522 NLYSKYFNINSQYLGAN
-533 EIKPFLGLKYA
+533 EAKGETT
-544 PMSNYAG
+544 AG
-551 TGYIPSGVGMY
+551 GIPIRY

-662 ATLIPGLGTVAK
+662 ATLIPGLGTMAK

-875 IYLGQISGAP
+875 IYLGQTLGAP
-885 TVVYHGPLTE
+885 TVVYHGKLTE
-895 KVPGKLTNVRAPRSE
+895 KAPGKINLRAPRSE
-910 ILEEKEKL
+910 ILEQKEQL
-918 IHRVVNPTKGAN
+918 IHNVVNPTKGPT
-930 DATLNSTLLESMQ
+930 DAELNSSILEQMQ
-943 STPFGTT
+943 FTPFGTT
-950 RSLVE
+950 RPLTE
-955 PSGKATRVTKSD
+955 PSGKASRMTKSD
-967 IRKADAKK
+967 VRKTQAKLW
-975 FRESDEGKA
+975 RESEEGKA
-984 IIAANKQ
+984 TLAKNKQ
-991 KLEDVRRRKQLA
+991 KLENEKRRKQLA

-1022 KNLSKIVTNS
+1022 KNLSRIVTTPNES
-1032 GGKINNQNNKKIS
+1032 VSNQNDERILN
-1045 ELLRISEL
+1045 LLIKAEEDAVL
-1053 RRKRDIE
+1053 RKRINAQE
-1060 EAKRLNE
+1060 YQA
-1067 LGYRKEAEHLSKIV
+1067 ASKH
-1081 SGINKPIDNI
+1081 SS
-1091 NKKKLTNLKIRN
+1091 KKKTVSKKKSKDVGD
-1103 TYARLRDQY
+1103 RLPKKHKD
-1112 EFGSDKWIEYQNMIA
+1112 
-1127 LLPRYKNGGNL
+1127 GGTL
-1138 DYYSVRNKLLKER
+1138 DYFFIRNKLLKER

-1161 IEANKKVKEFKNG
+1161 IEANKNVKEFKNG

-1513 PKVFRFGG
+1513 PKIFRFGG

>member
-39 KTITING
+39 KTIIING
-46 KKYDI
+46 RKYDI
-51 KEAKEKL
+51 KEAKDKL
-58 QNWVSSDDSR
+58 QNWVSSEDSR
-68 SLKNSYR
+68 SLKNSYK

-85 NRFLDALNKGDIQ
+85 NRFLNALSEGKIQ
-98 EINSTPSGFDIK
+98 EINSTPSGFDVK
-110 YNNSEG
+110 YTNSEG

-263 GSSDRGTSTTQE
+263 GSSDQGTSTTQE

-357 EKIKDYVGSNV
+357 EKIKDYVSSNV

-383 KNAENIKY
+383 KNAENIRY

-432 AVEDYEFIG
+432 AAEDYEFVG

-452 SSGRPYKSTG
+452 NIGRPYKSKS

-522 DLYSKYGLYDN
+522 DLYSKYFNINSQYLRANEAKGETTAGGLS
-533 EIKPFLGLKYA
+533 I
-544 PMSNYAG
+544 S
-551 TGYIPSGVGMY
+551 Y
-562 QEGGILRN
+562 QEGGVLRN

-604 ALDVAGLASTAAFG
+604 ALDVAGLASTAALG

-639 YKRDD
+639 YKRDN

-662 ATLIPGLGTVAK
+662 ATLIPGLGTMAK
-674 GAKVTKAIKTAAPIL
+674 GAKVTKAIKAAAPIL
-689 RKAFTA
+689 RKAFTVM
-695 LGLGTSLTALGKVM
+695 GLGSSAAALGKVV

-741 YTQKAGAG
+741 YTQKAGAE
-749 ELSKPLE
+749 ELSKPLK
-756 VNVNGKTKEISF
+756 VTVNGKTENVLF

-778 MSTEDKLTTV
+778 MSTEDKITAV
-788 KTKLKSQ
+788 RTKLKEQ
-795 YTDLTDEDLS
+795 NKNLTDEDLKD
-805 NIKIPKGK
+805 IKLPTGK
-813 WYNPFTRG
+813 WYNPLTRG
-821 VGKVKETKVAG
+821 RGKVKETKVTG

-848 SSFQKGLVAEQAYY
+848 SAFQKGLVAEQAYY
-862 RRGNIQKQLEDNN
+862 RRDNIQKQLENNN

-943 STPFGTT
+943 STPFGTI
-950 RSLVE
+950 RPLVE

-967 IRKADAKK
+967 IRKVDAKK

-991 KLEDVRRRKQLA
+991 KLEDARRRKQLA
-1003 YLKGQETKRRNELG
+1003 YLKGQETKRHNELG

-1189 LEEVVVTRKSPSR
+1189 LEDVVVTRKSPSR

-1380 NRNRLA
+1380 NKNRLA

-1513 PKVFRFGG
+1513 PKIFRFGG

>member
-85 NRFLDALNKGDIQ
+85 NRFLDALSKGDIQ

-145 LQEPDKIDVSWNPR
+145 LQEPNKIDVSWNPR

-176 RKTTSERIDDVI
+176 RKNTSERIDDVI
-188 RALESNRGRFYE
+188 RALENNRGRFYE

-230 LSQGRDGNPNS
+230 LSQGRNGDPNS

-263 GSSDRGTSTTQE
+263 GDSNQQNSSTQGST
-275 SSKSP
+275 KS
-280 DEIKKEEDEIRKVNN
+280 EEQIKKEEDEIRKTNN
-295 LPENAPLKYNFN
+295 LPEGAPLSYNFN

-322 PSGNLIG
+322 SSGNLVG
-329 LRGHFPFESNPA
+329 LRGYFPFESNPA

-452 SSGRPYKSTG
+452 NTGRPYKSKS

-522 DLYSKYGLYDN
+522 DLYSKYFNINSQYLGAN
-533 EIKPFLGLKYA
+533 EAKGETT
-544 PMSNYAG
+544 AG
-551 TGYIPSGVGMY
+551 GIPIRY

-662 ATLIPGLGTVAK
+662 ATLIPGLGTMAK

-875 IYLGQISGAP
+875 IYLGQTLGAP
-885 TVVYHGPLTE
+885 TVVYHGKLTE
-895 KVPGKLTNVRAPRSE
+895 KAPGKINLRAPRSE
-910 ILEEKEKL
+910 ILEQKEQL
-918 IHRVVNPTKGAN
+918 IHNVVNPTKGPT
-930 DATLNSTLLESMQ
+930 DAELNSSILEQMQ
-943 STPFGTT
+943 FTPFGTT
-950 RSLVE
+950 RPLTE
-955 PSGKATRVTKSD
+955 PSGKASRVTKSD
-967 IRKADAKK
+967 VRKTQAKLW
-975 FRESDEGKA
+975 RESEEGKA
-984 IIAANKQ
+984 TLAKNKQ
-991 KLEDVRRRKQLA
+991 KLENEKRRRQLA

-1022 KNLSKIVTNS
+1022 KNLSRIVTTPNES
-1032 GGKINNQNNKKIS
+1032 VSNQNDERILN
-1045 ELLRISEL
+1045 LLSKAEEDAVL
-1053 RRKRDIE
+1053 RKRINAQE
-1060 EAKRLNE
+1060 YQA
-1067 LGYRKEAEHLSKIV
+1067 ASKH
-1081 SGINKPIDNI
+1081 SS
-1091 NKKKLTNLKIRN
+1091 KKKTVSKKKSKDVGD
-1103 TYARLRDQY
+1103 RLPKKHKD
-1112 EFGSDKWIEYQNMIA
+1112 
-1127 LLPRYKNGGNL
+1127 GGTL
-1138 DYYSVRNKLLKER
+1138 DYFFIRNKLLKER

-1161 IEANKKVKEFKNG
+1161 IEANKNVKEFKNG

-1214 TFDFNLKPMN
+1214 TLDFNLKPMN
-1224 KPSLN
+1224 TSSLN

-1329 DRQLAYNLEVAKNAA
+1329 DRQLAYNLEVAKNAT

>member
-21 NKKKQELQDLYN
+21 NKRKQELQDLYN

-68 SLKNSYR
+68 NLKNSYR

-85 NRFLDALNKGDIQ
+85 NRFLDALSKGDIQ

-176 RKTTSERIDDVI
+176 RKNTSERIDDVI
-188 RALESNRGRFYE
+188 RALENNRERFYE

-230 LSQGRDGNPNS
+230 LSQGRNGDPNS

-263 GSSDRGTSTTQE
+263 GDSNQQNSSTQGST
-275 SSKSP
+275 KS
-280 DEIKKEEDEIRKVNN
+280 EEQIKKEEDEIRKTNN
-295 LPENAPLKYNFN
+295 LPEGAPLSYNFN

-322 PSGNLIG
+322 SSGNLVG
-329 LRGHFPFESNPA
+329 LRGYFPFESNPA

-452 SSGRPYKSTG
+452 NTGRPYKSKS

-522 DLYSKYGLYDN
+522 DLYSKYFNINSQYLGAN
-533 EIKPFLGLKYA
+533 EAKGETT
-544 PMSNYAG
+544 AG
-551 TGYIPSGVGMY
+551 GIPIRY

-875 IYLGQISGAP
+875 IYLGQTLGAP
-885 TVVYHGPLTE
+885 TVVYHGKLTE
-895 KVPGKLTNVRAPRSE
+895 KAPGKINLRAPRSE
-910 ILEEKEKL
+910 ILEQKEQL
-918 IHRVVNPTKGAN
+918 IHNVVNPTKGPT
-930 DATLNSTLLESMQ
+930 DAELNSSILEQMQ
-943 STPFGTT
+943 FTPFGTT
-950 RSLVE
+950 RPLTE
-955 PSGKATRVTKSD
+955 PSGKASRVTKSD
-967 IRKADAKK
+967 VRKTQAKLW
-975 FRESDEGKA
+975 RESEEGKA
-984 IIAANKQ
+984 TLAKNKQ
-991 KLEDVRRRKQLA
+991 KLENEKRRKQLA

-1022 KNLSKIVTNS
+1022 KNLSRIVTTPNES
-1032 GGKINNQNNKKIS
+1032 VSNQNDERILN
-1045 ELLRISEL
+1045 LLSKAEGDAVL
-1053 RRKRDIE
+1053 RKRINAQE
-1060 EAKRLNE
+1060 YQA
-1067 LGYRKEAEHLSKIV
+1067 ASKH
-1081 SGINKPIDNI
+1081 SS
-1091 NKKKLTNLKIRN
+1091 KKKTVSKKKSKDVGD
-1103 TYARLRDQY
+1103 RLPKKHKD
-1112 EFGSDKWIEYQNMIA
+1112 
-1127 LLPRYKNGGNL
+1127 GGTL
-1138 DYYSVRNKLLKER
+1138 DYFFIRNKLLKER

-1161 IEANKKVKEFKNG
+1161 IEANKNVKEFKNG

-1229 TPITKSS
+1229 IPITKSS

-1396 LKAQKIGQNANIWDT
+1396 LKAQKMGQNANIWDT

-1513 PKVFRFGG
+1513 PKIFRFGG

>member
-39 KTITING
+39 KTIIING
-46 KKYDI
+46 RKYDI
-51 KEAKEKL
+51 KEAKDKL
-58 QNWVSSDDSR
+58 QNWVSSEDSR
-68 SLKNSYR
+68 SLKNSYK

-85 NRFLDALNKGDIQ
+85 NRFLNALSEGKIQ
-98 EINSTPSGFDIK
+98 EINSTPSGFDVK
-110 YNNSEG
+110 YTNSEG

-357 EKIKDYVGSNV
+357 EKIKDYVSSNV

-432 AVEDYEFIG
+432 AAEDYEFVG

-452 SSGRPYKSTG
+452 NTGRPYKSKS

-499 NLNKLNVNPVEGRDL
+499 NLNKLNINPVEGRDL
-514 TLGSKFLA
+514 TLGSKFLT
-522 DLYSKYGLYDN
+522 DLYSKYFNINSQYLGANEAKGETTAGGLS
-533 EIKPFLGLKYA
+533 IR
-544 PMSNYAG
+544 
-551 TGYIPSGVGMY
+551 Y
-562 QEGGILRN
+562 QEGGVLRN

-604 ALDVAGLASTAAFG
+604 ALDVAGLASTAALG

-625 ATGLGS
+625 VTGLGS

-662 ATLIPGLGTVAK
+662 ATLIPGLGTMAK
-674 GAKVTKAIKTAAPIL
+674 GAKVTKAIKAVAPIL
-689 RKAFTA
+689 RKAFTVM
-695 LGLGTSLTALGKVM
+695 GLGSSAAALGKVV

-756 VNVNGKTKEISF
+756 VNVNGKTKEVLF

-788 KTKLKSQ
+788 RTKLESQ
-795 YTDLTDEDLS
+795 YKDLTDEDLS

-875 IYLGQISGAP
+875 IYLGQTLGAP
-885 TVVYHGPLTE
+885 TVVYHGKLTE
-895 KVPGKLTNVRAPRSE
+895 KAPGKINLRAPRSE
-910 ILEEKEKL
+910 ILEQKEQL
-918 IHRVVNPTKGAN
+918 IHNVVNPTKGPT
-930 DATLNSTLLESMQ
+930 DAELNSSILEQMQ
-943 STPFGTT
+943 FTPFGTT
-950 RSLVE
+950 RPLTE
-955 PSGKATRVTKSD
+955 PSGKASRMTKSD
-967 IRKADAKK
+967 VRKTQAKLW
-975 FRESDEGKA
+975 RESEEGKA
-984 IIAANKQ
+984 TLAKNKQ
-991 KLEDVRRRKQLA
+991 KLENEKRRRQLA
-1003 YLKGQETKRRNELG
+1003 YLKGQET
-1017 YKEEN
+1017 
-1022 KNLSKIVTNS
+1022 
-1032 GGKINNQNNKKIS
+1032 
-1045 ELLRISEL
+1045 
-1053 RRKRDIE
+1053 
-1060 EAKRLNE
+1060 KRLNE

-1189 LEEVVVTRKSPSR
+1189 SEDVVVTRKSPSR
-1202 IRRIDSEVLNNN
+1202 IRRIDSGVLNNN

-1464 YQKEEYKKDPTK
+1464 YQKEEYKKDLTK

-1513 PKVFRFGG
+1513 PKIFRFGG

>member
-145 LQEPDKIDVSWNPR
+145 LQEPNKIDVSWNPR

-176 RKTTSERIDDVI
+176 RKNTSERIDDVI
-188 RALESNRGRFYE
+188 RALENNRGRFYE

-230 LSQGRDGNPNS
+230 LSQGRNGDPNS

-263 GSSDRGTSTTQE
+263 GDSNQQNSSTQGST
-275 SSKSP
+275 KS
-280 DEIKKEEDEIRKVNN
+280 EEQIKKEEDEIRKTNN
-295 LPENAPLKYNFN
+295 LPEGAPLSYNFN

-322 PSGNLIG
+322 SSGNLVG
-329 LRGHFPFESNPA
+329 LRGYFPFESNPA

-452 SSGRPYKSTG
+452 NTGRPYKSKS

-522 DLYSKYGLYDN
+522 DLYSKYFNINSQYLGAN
-533 EIKPFLGLKYA
+533 EAKGETT
-544 PMSNYAG
+544 AG
-551 TGYIPSGVGMY
+551 GIPIRY

-662 ATLIPGLGTVAK
+662 ATLIPGLGTMAK

-875 IYLGQISGAP
+875 IYLGQTLGAP
-885 TVVYHGPLTE
+885 TVVYHGKLTE
-895 KVPGKLTNVRAPRSE
+895 KAPGKINLRAPRSE
-910 ILEEKEKL
+910 ILEQKEQL
-918 IHRVVNPTKGAN
+918 IHNVVNPTKGPT
-930 DATLNSTLLESMQ
+930 DAELNSSILEQMQ
-943 STPFGTT
+943 FTPFGTT
-950 RSLVE
+950 RPLTE
-955 PSGKATRVTKSD
+955 PSGKASRMTKSD
-967 IRKADAKK
+967 VRKTQAKLW
-975 FRESDEGKA
+975 RESEEGKA
-984 IIAANKQ
+984 TLAKNKQ
-991 KLEDVRRRKQLA
+991 KLENEKRRRQLA

-1022 KNLSKIVTNS
+1022 KNLSRIVTTPNES
-1032 GGKINNQNNKKIS
+1032 VSNQNDERILN
-1045 ELLRISEL
+1045 LLSKAEEDAVL
-1053 RRKRDIE
+1053 RKRINAQE
-1060 EAKRLNE
+1060 YQA
-1067 LGYRKEAEHLSKIV
+1067 ASKH
-1081 SGINKPIDNI
+1081 SS
-1091 NKKKLTNLKIRN
+1091 KKKTVSKKKSKDVGD
-1103 TYARLRDQY
+1103 RLPKKHKD
-1112 EFGSDKWIEYQNMIA
+1112 
-1127 LLPRYKNGGNL
+1127 GGTL
-1138 DYYSVRNKLLKER
+1138 DYFFIRNKLLKER

-1161 IEANKKVKEFKNG
+1161 IEANKNVKEFKNG

-1229 TPITKSS
+1229 TSITKSS

-1371 NLIRREEAA
+1371 NLMRREEAA

>member
-263 GSSDRGTSTTQE
+263 GSSDQGTSTTQE

-357 EKIKDYVGSNV
+357 EKIKDYVSSNV

-377 EVYSWR
+377 EVYNWR
-383 KNAENIKY
+383 KNAENIRY
-391 KKDWDKEQSYNA
+391 KKDWDKGQSYNA

-432 AVEDYEFIG
+432 AAEDYEFVG

-452 SSGRPYKSTG
+452 NTGRPYKSKS

-514 TLGSKFLA
+514 TLGSNFLA
-522 DLYSKYGLYDN
+522 DLYSKYFNINSQYLRANEAKGETTAGGLS
-533 EIKPFLGLKYA
+533 I
-544 PMSNYAG
+544 S
-551 TGYIPSGVGMY
+551 Y
-562 QEGGILRN
+562 QEGGVLRN

-604 ALDVAGLASTAAFG
+604 ALDVAGLASTAALG

-639 YKRDD
+639 YKRDN

-662 ATLIPGLGTVAK
+662 ATLIPGLGTMAK
-674 GAKVTKAIKTAAPIL
+674 GAKVTKAIKAAAPIL
-689 RKAFTA
+689 RKAFTVM
-695 LGLGTSLTALGKVM
+695 GLGSSAAALGKVV

-741 YTQKAGAG
+741 YTQKAGAE
-749 ELSKPLE
+749 ELSKPLK
-756 VNVNGKTKEISF
+756 VTVNGKTENVLF

-778 MSTEDKLTTV
+778 MSTEDKITAV
-788 KTKLKSQ
+788 RTKLKEQ
-795 YTDLTDEDLS
+795 NKNLTDEDLKD
-805 NIKIPKGK
+805 IKLPTGK
-813 WYNPFTRG
+813 WYNPLTRG
-821 VGKVKETKVAG
+821 RGKVKETKVTG

-848 SSFQKGLVAEQAYY
+848 SAFQKGLVAEQAYY
-862 RRGNIQKQLEDNN
+862 RRGNIQKQLENNN

-950 RSLVE
+950 RPLVE

-991 KLEDVRRRKQLA
+991 KLEDARRRKQLA
-1003 YLKGQETKRRNELG
+1003 YLKGQETKRHNELG

-1067 LGYRKEAEHLSKIV
+1067 LGYRKEVEHLSKIV

-1189 LEEVVVTRKSPSR
+1189 SEDVVVTRKSPSR
-1202 IRRIDSEVLNNN
+1202 IRRIDSGVLNNN

-1464 YQKEEYKKDPTK
+1464 YQKEEYKKDLTK

>member
-68 SLKNSYR
+68 NLKNSYR

-85 NRFLDALNKGDIQ
+85 NRFLDALSKGDIQ

-167 GKINQEVYN
+167 GKINQKVYN
-176 RKTTSERIDDVI
+176 RKNTSERIDDVI
-188 RALESNRGRFYE
+188 RALENNRRRFYE

-215 LPFKSIQEYDQFIED
+215 LPFKSIQEYDQLIED
-230 LSQGRDGNPNS
+230 LSQGRNGDPNS

-263 GSSDRGTSTTQE
+263 GDSNQQNSSTQGST
-275 SSKSP
+275 KS
-280 DEIKKEEDEIRKVNN
+280 EEQIKKEEDEIRKVNN
-295 LPENAPLKYNFN
+295 LPENSPLSYNFN

-322 PSGNLIG
+322 SSGNLVG
-329 LRGHFPFESNPA
+329 LRGYFPFESNPA

-368 KYLNDIYNP
+368 KYLNDVYNP

-499 NLNKLNVNPVEGRDL
+499 NLNKLNINPVEGRDL

-544 PMSNYAG
+544 PTSNYAG

-604 ALDVAGLASTAAFG
+604 ALDVAGLASTAALG

-662 ATLIPGLGTVAK
+662 ATLIPGLGTIAK

-732 GRNVAGKKL
+732 SRNVAGKKL

-756 VNVNGKTKEISF
+756 VNVNGKTKEVLF

-875 IYLGQISGAP
+875 IYLGQTLGAP
-885 TVVYHGPLTE
+885 TVVYHGKLTE
-895 KVPGKLTNVRAPRSE
+895 KAPGKINLRAPRSE
-910 ILEEKEKL
+910 ILEQKEQL
-918 IHRVVNPTKGAN
+918 IHNVVNPTKGPT
-930 DATLNSTLLESMQ
+930 DAELNSSILEQMQ
-943 STPFGTT
+943 FTPFGTT
-950 RSLVE
+950 RRLAE
-955 PSGKATRVTKSD
+955 PSGKASRMTKSD
-967 IRKADAKK
+967 VKKARDKIYIY
-975 FRESDEGKA
+975 SNEGKA
-984 IIAANKQ
+984 EIAKNKQ
-991 KLEDVRRRKQLA
+991 KLEEAKKRRQLA

-1022 KNLSKIVTNS
+1022 KNLSRIVTTPNES
-1032 GGKINNQNNKKIS
+1032 VSNQNDERILN
-1045 ELLRISEL
+1045 LLIKAEEDAAL
-1053 RRKRDIE
+1053 RKRINAQE
-1060 EAKRLNE
+1060 YQA
-1067 LGYRKEAEHLSKIV
+1067 ASKH
-1081 SGINKPIDNI
+1081 SS
-1091 NKKKLTNLKIRN
+1091 KKKTVSKKKSKDVGD
-1103 TYARLRDQY
+1103 RLPKKHKD
-1112 EFGSDKWIEYQNMIA
+1112 
-1127 LLPRYKNGGNL
+1127 GGTL
-1138 DYYSVRNKLLKER
+1138 DYFFIRNKLLKER

-1202 IRRIDSEVLNNN
+1202 IRRIDSGVLNNN

-1258 TTISSLASAIQK
+1258 TTISSLASAVQK

-1275 KIYKTLKKDLRP
+1275 KIYKTLRKNLRP

>member
-39 KTITING
+39 KTIIING
-46 KKYDI
+46 RKYDI
-51 KEAKEKL
+51 KEAKDKL
-58 QNWVSSDDSR
+58 QNWVSSEDSR
-68 SLKNSYR
+68 SLKNSYK

-85 NRFLDALNKGDIQ
+85 NRFLNALSEGKIQ
-98 EINSTPSGFDIK
+98 EINSTPSGFDVK
-110 YNNSEG
+110 YTNSEG

-263 GSSDRGTSTTQE
+263 GSSDQGTSTTQE

-329 LRGHFPFESNPA
+329 LRGHFLFESNPA

-357 EKIKDYVGSNV
+357 EKIKDYVSSNA

-383 KNAENIKY
+383 KNAKNIKY

-403 YYKLA
+403 YYTLA

-432 AVEDYEFIG
+432 AVEDYEFVG

-452 SSGRPYKSTG
+452 NTGRQYKSKS

-499 NLNKLNVNPVEGRDL
+499 NLNKLNINPVKGRDL

-522 DLYSKYGLYDN
+522 NLYSKYFNINSQYLGAN
-533 EIKPFLGLKYA
+533 KAAEETTAGGIPIKH
-544 PMSNYAG
+544 
-551 TGYIPSGVGMY
+551 

-662 ATLIPGLGTVAK
+662 ATLIPGLGTLAK

-689 RKAFTA
+689 RKAFTV

-756 VNVNGKTKEISF
+756 VNVNGKTKEVLF

-788 KTKLKSQ
+788 RTKLESQ
-795 YTDLTDEDLS
+795 YKDLTDEDLS

-885 TVVYHGPLTE
+885 TVVHHGKLTE
-895 KVPGKLTNVRAPRSE
+895 KAPGKLNLRAPRSE
-910 ILEEKEKL
+910 ILEQKEQL
-918 IHRVVNPTKGAN
+918 IHNVVNPTKGPTNAE
-930 DATLNSTLLESMQ
+930 LNSSILEQMQ
-943 STPFGTT
+943 FTPFGTT
-950 RSLVE
+950 RPLTE
-955 PSGKATRVTKSD
+955 PSGKASRMTKSD
-967 IRKADAKK
+967 VRKAQAKLW
-975 FRESDEGKA
+975 RESEEGKA
-984 IIAANKQ
+984 TLAKNKQ
-991 KLEDVRRRKQLA
+991 KLENEKRRRQLA
-1003 YLKGQETKRRNELG
+1003 YLKGQETKRR
-1017 YKEEN
+1017 
-1022 KNLSKIVTNS
+1022 
-1032 GGKINNQNNKKIS
+1032 
-1045 ELLRISEL
+1045 
-1053 RRKRDIE
+1053 
-1060 EAKRLNE
+1060 NE

-1091 NKKKLTNLKIRN
+1091 NRKKLTNLKLRN

-1189 LEEVVVTRKSPSR
+1189 SEDVVVTRKSPSR
-1202 IRRIDSEVLNNN
+1202 IRRIDSGVLNNN

-1287 SLINLPTD
+1287 SLINLPMD

-1380 NRNRLA
+1380 NKNRLA

-1513 PKVFRFGG
+1513 PKIFRFGG

>member
-1 MAQVPKFETGGKSP
+1 MAQIPKFETGGKSP

-21 NKKKQELQDLYN
+21 NKRKQELQDLYN

-85 NRFLDALNKGDIQ
+85 NRFLDALSKGDIQ

-145 LQEPDKIDVSWNPR
+145 LQEPNKIDVSWNPR

-176 RKTTSERIDDVI
+176 RKNTSERIDDVI
-188 RALESNRGRFYE
+188 RALENNRGRFYE

-230 LSQGRDGNPNS
+230 LSQGRNGDPNS

-263 GSSDRGTSTTQE
+263 GDSNHQNSSTQGST
-275 SSKSP
+275 KS
-280 DEIKKEEDEIRKVNN
+280 EEQIKKEEDEIRKVNN
-295 LPENAPLKYNFN
+295 LPENSPLSYNFN

-322 PSGNLIG
+322 SSGNLVG
-329 LRGHFPFESNPA
+329 LRGYFPFESNPA

-452 SSGRPYKSTG
+452 NTGRPYKSKS

-522 DLYSKYGLYDN
+522 DLYSKYFNINSQYLGAN
-533 EIKPFLGLKYA
+533 EAKGETT
-544 PMSNYAG
+544 AG
-551 TGYIPSGVGMY
+551 GIPIRY

-662 ATLIPGLGTVAK
+662 ATLIPGLGIMAK

-875 IYLGQISGAP
+875 IYLGQTLGAP
-885 TVVYHGPLTE
+885 TVVYHGKLTE
-895 KVPGKLTNVRAPRSE
+895 KAPGKINLRAPRSE
-910 ILEEKEKL
+910 ILEQKEQL
-918 IHRVVNPTKGAN
+918 IHNVVNPTKGPT
-930 DATLNSTLLESMQ
+930 DAELNSSILEQMQ
-943 STPFGTT
+943 FTPFGTT
-950 RSLVE
+950 RPLTE
-955 PSGKATRVTKSD
+955 PSGKASRVTKSD
-967 IRKADAKK
+967 VRKTQAKLW
-975 FRESDEGKA
+975 RESEEGKA
-984 IIAANKQ
+984 TLAKNKQ
-991 KLEDVRRRKQLA
+991 KLENEKRRRQLA

-1022 KNLSKIVTNS
+1022 KNLSRIVTTPNES
-1032 GGKINNQNNKKIS
+1032 VSNQNDERILN
-1045 ELLRISEL
+1045 LLIKAEEDAVL
-1053 RRKRDIE
+1053 RKRINAQE
-1060 EAKRLNE
+1060 YQA
-1067 LGYRKEAEHLSKIV
+1067 ASKH
-1081 SGINKPIDNI
+1081 SS
-1091 NKKKLTNLKIRN
+1091 KKKTVSKKKSKDVGD
-1103 TYARLRDQY
+1103 RLPKKHKD
-1112 EFGSDKWIEYQNMIA
+1112 
-1127 LLPRYKNGGNL
+1127 GGTL
-1138 DYYSVRNKLLKER
+1138 DYFFIRNKLLKER

-1161 IEANKKVKEFKNG
+1161 IEANKNVKEFKNG

-1224 KPSLN
+1224 TSSLN

>member
-1 MAQVPKFETGGKSP
+1 M
-15 SNIEEY
+15 
-21 NKKKQELQDLYN
+21 
-33 KKEQET
+33 
-39 KTITING
+39 
-46 KKYDI
+46 
-51 KEAKEKL
+51 
-58 QNWVSSDDSR
+58 
-68 SLKNSYR
+68 
-75 RRGSGVDASY
+75 
-85 NRFLDALNKGDIQ
+85 
-98 EINSTPSGFDIK
+98 
-110 YNNSEG
+110 
-116 FNLGDKYSSDYLA
+116 
-129 KAIDNN
+129 
-135 FLNLTEYSNT
+135 
-145 LQEPDKIDVSWNPR
+145 
-159 ELINSVWG
+159 
-167 GKINQEVYN
+167 
-176 RKTTSERIDDVI
+176 
-188 RALESNRGRFYE
+188 
-200 YLSSEDKTPFKGYEN
+200 
-215 LPFKSIQEYDQFIED
+215 
-230 LSQGRDGNPNS
+230 
-241 EFDWEEQKNNQR
+241 
-253 FGDYIWKYIF
+253 
-263 GSSDRGTSTTQE
+263 
-275 SSKSP
+275 
-280 DEIKKEEDEIRKVNN
+280 
-295 LPENAPLKYNFN
+295 
-307 GKNIVVTKEGLREID
+307 
-322 PSGNLIG
+322 
-329 LRGHFPFESNPA
+329 
-341 TYMLKS
+341 
-347 GWYDTDYIPY
+347 
-357 EKIKDYVGSNV
+357 
-368 KYLNDIYNP
+368 
-377 EVYSWR
+377 
-383 KNAENIKY
+383 
-391 KKDWDKEQSYNA
+391 
-403 YYKLA
+403 
-408 KLLNLPE
+408 
-415 GEEYGID
+415 
-422 YFNPYIGDNQ
+422 
-432 AVEDYEFIG
+432 
-441 INNPQNVESYL
+441 
-452 SSGRPYKSTG
+452 
-462 IYAINKKT
+462 
-470 GDIIPGEF
+470 
-478 KYNQGY
+478 
-484 LQFSPTSNYPGISSI
+484 
-499 NLNKLNVNPVEGRDL
+499 
-514 TLGSKFLA
+514 
-522 DLYSKYGLYDN
+522 
-533 EIKPFLGLKYA
+533 
-544 PMSNYAG
+544 
-551 TGYIPSGVGMY
+551 
-562 QEGGILRN
+562 
-570 SISSDLQD
+570 
-578 KQSASMSDVFSGESL
+578 
-593 SAADKADLTAL
+593 
-604 ALDVAGLASTAAFG
+604 
-618 VGNAVGA
+618 GA

-875 IYLGQISGAP
+875 IYLGQTLGAP
-885 TVVYHGPLTE
+885 TVVYHGKLTE
-895 KVPGKLTNVRAPRSE
+895 KAPGKINLRAPRSE
-910 ILEEKEKL
+910 ILEQKEQL
-918 IHRVVNPTKGAN
+918 IHNVVNPTKGPT
-930 DATLNSTLLESMQ
+930 DAELNSSILEQMQ
-943 STPFGTT
+943 FTPFGTT
-950 RSLVE
+950 RPLTE
-955 PSGKATRVTKSD
+955 PSGKASRVTKSD
-967 IRKADAKK
+967 VRKTQAKLW
-975 FRESDEGKA
+975 RESEEGKA
-984 IIAANKQ
+984 TLAKNKQ
-991 KLEDVRRRKQLA
+991 KLENEKRRKQLA

-1022 KNLSKIVTNS
+1022 KNLSRIVTTPNES
-1032 GGKINNQNNKKIS
+1032 VSNQNDERILN
-1045 ELLRISEL
+1045 LLIKAEEDAVL
-1053 RRKRDIE
+1053 RKRINAQE
-1060 EAKRLNE
+1060 YQA
-1067 LGYRKEAEHLSKIV
+1067 ASKH
-1081 SGINKPIDNI
+1081 SS
-1091 NKKKLTNLKIRN
+1091 KKKTVSKKKSKDVGD
-1103 TYARLRDQY
+1103 RLPKKHKD
-1112 EFGSDKWIEYQNMIA
+1112 
-1127 LLPRYKNGGNL
+1127 GGTL
-1138 DYYSVRNKLLKER
+1138 DYFFIRNKLLKER

-1161 IEANKKVKEFKNG
+1161 IEANKNVKEFKNG

>member
-21 NKKKQELQDLYN
+21 NKRKQELQDLYN

-68 SLKNSYR
+68 NLKNSYR

-85 NRFLDALNKGDIQ
+85 NRFLDALSKGDIQ

-176 RKTTSERIDDVI
+176 RKNTSERIDDVI
-188 RALESNRGRFYE
+188 RALENNRGRFYE

-230 LSQGRDGNPNS
+230 LSQGRNGDPNS

-263 GSSDRGTSTTQE
+263 GDSNQQNSSIQGST
-275 SSKSP
+275 KS
-280 DEIKKEEDEIRKVNN
+280 EEQIKKEEEEIRKVNN
-295 LPENAPLKYNFN
+295 LPENAPLSYNFN
-307 GKNIVVTKEGLREID
+307 GKNIVVTKEGLREKD
-322 PSGNLIG
+322 SSGNLVG
-329 LRGHFPFESNPA
+329 LRGYFPFESNPA

-368 KYLNDIYNP
+368 KYLNDVYNP

-484 LQFSPTSNYPGISSI
+484 LQFNPTSNYPGISSI

-662 ATLIPGLGTVAK
+662 ATLIPGLGTMAK

-732 GRNVAGKKL
+732 GRNIAGKKL

-756 VNVNGKTKEISF
+756 VNVNGKTKEVLF

-885 TVVYHGPLTE
+885 TVVYHGKLTE
-895 KVPGKLTNVRAPRSE
+895 KAPGKINLRAPRSE
-910 ILEEKEKL
+910 ILEQKEQL
-918 IHRVVNPTKGAN
+918 IHNVVNPTKGPT
-930 DATLNSTLLESMQ
+930 DAELNSSILEQMQ
-943 STPFGTT
+943 FTPFGTT
-950 RSLVE
+950 RRLAE
-955 PSGKATRVTKSD
+955 PSGRASRMTKSD
-967 IRKADAKK
+967 VKKARDKIYIY
-975 FRESDEGKA
+975 SNEGKA
-984 IIAANKQ
+984 EIAKNKQ
-991 KLEDVRRRKQLA
+991 KLEEAKKRRQLA

-1022 KNLSKIVTNS
+1022 KNLSRIVTTPNES
-1032 GGKINNQNNKKIS
+1032 VSNQNDERILN
-1045 ELLRISEL
+1045 LLIKAEEDAAL
-1053 RRKRDIE
+1053 RKRINAQE
-1060 EAKRLNE
+1060 YQA
-1067 LGYRKEAEHLSKIV
+1067 ASKHF
-1081 SGINKPIDNI
+1081 S
-1091 NKKKLTNLKIRN
+1091 KKKTISKKKSKDIGD
-1103 TYARLRDQY
+1103 RLPKKHKD
-1112 EFGSDKWIEYQNMIA
+1112 
-1127 LLPRYKNGGNL
+1127 GGTL
-1138 DYYSVRNKLLKER
+1138 DYFFIRNKLLKER

-1202 IRRIDSEVLNNN
+1202 IRRIDSGVLNNN

-1229 TPITKSS
+1229 TPITKSL

-1371 NLIRREEAA
+1371 NLMRREEAA

-1396 LKAQKIGQNANIWDT
+1396 LKAQKIGQNTNIWDT

>member
-21 NKKKQELQDLYN
+21 NKRKQELQDLYN

-85 NRFLDALNKGDIQ
+85 NRFLDALSKGDIQ

-145 LQEPDKIDVSWNPR
+145 LQEPNKIDVSWNPR

-176 RKTTSERIDDVI
+176 RKNTSERIDDVI
-188 RALESNRGRFYE
+188 RALENNRGRFYE

-230 LSQGRDGNPNS
+230 LSQGRNGDPNS

-263 GSSDRGTSTTQE
+263 GDSNHQNSSTQGST
-275 SSKSP
+275 KS
-280 DEIKKEEDEIRKVNN
+280 EEQIKKEEDEIRKVNN
-295 LPENAPLKYNFN
+295 LPENSPLSYNFN

-322 PSGNLIG
+322 SSGNLVG
-329 LRGHFPFESNPA
+329 LRGYFPFESNPA

-452 SSGRPYKSTG
+452 NTGRPYKSKS

-522 DLYSKYGLYDN
+522 DLYSKYFNINSQYLGAN
-533 EIKPFLGLKYA
+533 EAKGETT
-544 PMSNYAG
+544 AG
-551 TGYIPSGVGMY
+551 GIPIRY

-875 IYLGQISGAP
+875 IYLGQTLGAP
-885 TVVYHGPLTE
+885 TVVYHGKLTE
-895 KVPGKLTNVRAPRSE
+895 KAPGKINLRAPRSE
-910 ILEEKEKL
+910 ILEQKEQL
-918 IHRVVNPTKGAN
+918 IHNVVNPTKGPT
-930 DATLNSTLLESMQ
+930 DAELNSSILEQMQ
-943 STPFGTT
+943 FTPFGTT
-950 RSLVE
+950 RPLTE
-955 PSGKATRVTKSD
+955 PSGKASRVTKSD
-967 IRKADAKK
+967 VRKTQAKLW
-975 FRESDEGKA
+975 RESEEGKA
-984 IIAANKQ
+984 TLAKNKQ
-991 KLEDVRRRKQLA
+991 KLENEKRRRQLA

-1022 KNLSKIVTNS
+1022 KNLSRIVTTPNES
-1032 GGKINNQNNKKIS
+1032 VSNQNDERILN
-1045 ELLRISEL
+1045 LLSKAEEDAVL
-1053 RRKRDIE
+1053 RKRINAQE
-1060 EAKRLNE
+1060 YQA
-1067 LGYRKEAEHLSKIV
+1067 ASKH
-1081 SGINKPIDNI
+1081 SS
-1091 NKKKLTNLKIRN
+1091 KKKTVSKKKSKDVGD
-1103 TYARLRDQY
+1103 RLPKKHKD
-1112 EFGSDKWIEYQNMIA
+1112 
-1127 LLPRYKNGGNL
+1127 GGTL
-1138 DYYSVRNKLLKER
+1138 DYFFIRNKLLKER

-1161 IEANKKVKEFKNG
+1161 IEANKNVKEFKNG

-1214 TFDFNLKPMN
+1214 TLDFNLKPMN
-1224 KPSLN
+1224 TSSLN

>member
-263 GSSDRGTSTTQE
+263 GSSDQGTSTTQE

-522 DLYSKYGLYDN
+522 DLYSKYFNINSQYLGAN
-533 EIKPFLGLKYA
+533 EAKGETT
-544 PMSNYAG
+544 AG
-551 TGYIPSGVGMY
+551 GIPIRY

-950 RSLVE
+950 RPLVE

-991 KLEDVRRRKQLA
+991 KLEDARRRKQLA

-1022 KNLSKIVTNS
+1022 KNLSRIVTTPNES
-1032 GGKINNQNNKKIS
+1032 VSNQNDERILN
-1045 ELLRISEL
+1045 LLSKAEEDAVL
-1053 RRKRDIE
+1053 RKRINAQE
-1060 EAKRLNE
+1060 YQA
-1067 LGYRKEAEHLSKIV
+1067 ASKH
-1081 SGINKPIDNI
+1081 SS
-1091 NKKKLTNLKIRN
+1091 KKKTVSKKKSKDVGD
-1103 TYARLRDQY
+1103 RLPKKHKD
-1112 EFGSDKWIEYQNMIA
+1112 
-1127 LLPRYKNGGNL
+1127 GGTL
-1138 DYYSVRNKLLKER
+1138 DYFFIRNKLLKER

-1161 IEANKKVKEFKNG
+1161 IEANKNVKEFKNG

-1202 IRRIDSEVLNNN
+1202 IRRIDSKVLNNN

>member
-21 NKKKQELQDLYN
+21 NKRKQELQDLYN

-68 SLKNSYR
+68 SLKDSYR

-85 NRFLDALNKGDIQ
+85 NRFLDALSKGDIQ

-145 LQEPDKIDVSWNPR
+145 LQEPNKIDVSWNPR

-176 RKTTSERIDDVI
+176 RKNTSERIDDVI
-188 RALESNRGRFYE
+188 RALENNRGRFYE

-230 LSQGRDGNPNS
+230 LSQGRNGDPNS

-263 GSSDRGTSTTQE
+263 GDSNQQNSSTQGST
-275 SSKSP
+275 KS
-280 DEIKKEEDEIRKVNN
+280 EEQIKKEEDEIRKTNN
-295 LPENAPLKYNFN
+295 LPEGAPLSYNFN

-322 PSGNLIG
+322 SSGNLVG
-329 LRGHFPFESNPA
+329 LRGYFPFESNPA

-357 EKIKDYVGSNV
+357 EKIKNYVGSNV

-383 KNAENIKY
+383 KNAKNIKY

-452 SSGRPYKSTG
+452 NTGRPYKSKS

-499 NLNKLNVNPVEGRDL
+499 NLNKLNINPVEGRDL

-522 DLYSKYGLYDN
+522 DLYSKYFNINSQYLGAN
-533 EIKPFLGLKYA
+533 EAKGETT
-544 PMSNYAG
+544 AG
-551 TGYIPSGVGMY
+551 GIPIRY

-662 ATLIPGLGTVAK
+662 ATLIPGLGTMAK

-862 RRGNIQKQLEDNN
+862 RRGNNIQKQLEDNN

-950 RSLVE
+950 RPLVE

-991 KLEDVRRRKQLA
+991 KLEDARRRKQLA

-1022 KNLSKIVTNS
+1022 KNLSGIVTTPNES
-1032 GGKINNQNNKKIS
+1032 VSNQNDERILN
-1045 ELLRISEL
+1045 LLIKAEEDAVL
-1053 RRKRDIE
+1053 RKRINAQE
-1060 EAKRLNE
+1060 YQA
-1067 LGYRKEAEHLSKIV
+1067 ASKH
-1081 SGINKPIDNI
+1081 SS
-1091 NKKKLTNLKIRN
+1091 KKKTVSKKKSKDVGD
-1103 TYARLRDQY
+1103 RLPKKHKD
-1112 EFGSDKWIEYQNMIA
+1112 
-1127 LLPRYKNGGNL
+1127 GGTL
-1138 DYYSVRNKLLKER
+1138 DYFFIRNKLLKER

-1161 IEANKKVKEFKNG
+1161 IEANKNVKEFKNG

>member
-21 NKKKQELQDLYN
+21 NKRKQELQDLYN

-85 NRFLDALNKGDIQ
+85 NRFLDALSKGDIQ

-145 LQEPDKIDVSWNPR
+145 LQEPNKIDVSWNPR

-176 RKTTSERIDDVI
+176 RKNTSERIDDVI
-188 RALESNRGRFYE
+188 RALENNRGRFYE

-230 LSQGRDGNPNS
+230 LSQGRNGDPNS

-263 GSSDRGTSTTQE
+263 GDSNQQNSSTQGST
-275 SSKSP
+275 KS
-280 DEIKKEEDEIRKVNN
+280 EEQIKKEEDEIRKTNN
-295 LPENAPLKYNFN
+295 LPEGAPLSYNFN
-307 GKNIVVTKEGLREID
+307 GKNIVVTKEGLREKD
-322 PSGNLIG
+322 SSGNLVG
-329 LRGHFPFESNPA
+329 LRGYFPFESNPA

-875 IYLGQISGAP
+875 IYLGQTLGAP
-885 TVVYHGPLTE
+885 TVVYHGKLTE
-895 KVPGKLTNVRAPRSE
+895 KAPGKINLRAPRSE
-910 ILEEKEKL
+910 ILEQKEQL
-918 IHRVVNPTKGAN
+918 IHNVVNPTKGPT
-930 DATLNSTLLESMQ
+930 DAELNSSILEQMQ
-943 STPFGTT
+943 FTPFGTT
-950 RSLVE
+950 RPLTE
-955 PSGKATRVTKSD
+955 PSGKASRMTKSD
-967 IRKADAKK
+967 VRKTQAKLW
-975 FRESDEGKA
+975 RESEEGKA
-984 IIAANKQ
+984 TLAKNKQ
-991 KLEDVRRRKQLA
+991 KLENEKRRKQLA

-1022 KNLSKIVTNS
+1022 KNLSRIVTTPNES
-1032 GGKINNQNNKKIS
+1032 VSNQNDERILN
-1045 ELLRISEL
+1045 LLSKAEEDAVL
-1053 RRKRDIE
+1053 RKRINAQE
-1060 EAKRLNE
+1060 YQA
-1067 LGYRKEAEHLSKIV
+1067 ASKH
-1081 SGINKPIDNI
+1081 SS
-1091 NKKKLTNLKIRN
+1091 KKKTVSKKKSKDVGD
-1103 TYARLRDQY
+1103 RLPKKHKD
-1112 EFGSDKWIEYQNMIA
+1112 
-1127 LLPRYKNGGNL
+1127 GGTL
-1138 DYYSVRNKLLKER
+1138 DYFFIRNKLLKER

-1161 IEANKKVKEFKNG
+1161 IEANKNVKEFKNG

-1371 NLIRREEAA
+1371 NLMRREEAA

>member
-21 NKKKQELQDLYN
+21 NKRKQKLQDLYN

-68 SLKNSYR
+68 NLKNSY

-85 NRFLDALNKGDIQ
+85 NRFLDALSKGDIQ

-188 RALESNRGRFYE
+188 KALESNRGRFYE

-263 GSSDRGTSTTQE
+263 GSSDQGTSTTQG

-280 DEIKKEEDEIRKVNN
+280 DEIKKEEEEIRKVNN

-357 EKIKDYVGSNV
+357 EKIKDYVSSNV

-377 EVYSWR
+377 EIYKWK

-432 AVEDYEFIG
+432 AAEDYEFVG

-452 SSGRPYKSTG
+452 NTGRPYKSKS

-514 TLGSKFLA
+514 ILNSKFLA
-522 DLYSKYGLYDN
+522 DLYTKYGFDSH
-533 EIKPFLGLKYA
+533 LGLNRTPLNA
-544 PMSNYAG
+544 GSNI
-551 TGYIPSGVGMY
+551 GYNVYNPTLSLIRGLNSSTNSDVVKH
-562 QEGGILRN
+562 QEGGVLRN

-604 ALDVAGLASTAAFG
+604 ALDVAGLASTAALG

-625 ATGLGS
+625 VTGLGS

-662 ATLIPGLGTVAK
+662 ATLIPGLGTMAK
-674 GAKVTKAIKTAAPIL
+674 GAKVTKAIKAVAPIL
-689 RKAFTA
+689 RKAFTVM
-695 LGLGTSLTALGKVM
+695 GLGSSAAALGKVV

-756 VNVNGKTKEISF
+756 VNVNGKTKEVLF

-788 KTKLKSQ
+788 KTKLESQ

-885 TVVYHGPLTE
+885 TVVYHGKLTE
-895 KVPGKLTNVRAPRSE
+895 KAPGKINLRAPRSE
-910 ILEEKEKL
+910 ILEQKEQL
-918 IHRVVNPTKGAN
+918 IHNVVNPTKGPT
-930 DATLNSTLLESMQ
+930 DAELNSSILEQMQ
-943 STPFGTT
+943 FTPFGTT
-950 RSLVE
+950 RRLAE
-955 PSGKATRVTKSD
+955 PSGRASRMTKSD
-967 IRKADAKK
+967 VKKARDKIYIY
-975 FRESDEGKA
+975 SNEGKA
-984 IIAANKQ
+984 EIAKNKQ
-991 KLEDVRRRKQLA
+991 KLEEAKKRRQLA

-1022 KNLSKIVTNS
+1022 KNLSRIVTTPNES
-1032 GGKINNQNNKKIS
+1032 VSNQNDERILN
-1045 ELLRISEL
+1045 LLIKAEEDAAL
-1053 RRKRDIE
+1053 RKRINAQE
-1060 EAKRLNE
+1060 YQA
-1067 LGYRKEAEHLSKIV
+1067 ASKH
-1081 SGINKPIDNI
+1081 SS
-1091 NKKKLTNLKIRN
+1091 KKKTVSKKKSKDVGD
-1103 TYARLRDQY
+1103 RLPKKHKD
-1112 EFGSDKWIEYQNMIA
+1112 
-1127 LLPRYKNGGNL
+1127 GGTL
-1138 DYYSVRNKLLKER
+1138 DYFFIRNKLLKER

-1371 NLIRREEAA
+1371 NLMRREEAA

-1386 TTEYLNTLAN
+1386 ITEYLNTLAN

-1429 RKVNEQLLDSQYK
+1429 RKVHEKLLDSQYK

>member
-263 GSSDRGTSTTQE
+263 GSSDQGTSTTQE

-357 EKIKDYVGSNV
+357 EKIKDYVSSNV

-415 GEEYGID
+415 REEYGID

-432 AVEDYEFIG
+432 AAEDYEFVG

-452 SSGRPYKSTG
+452 NTGRPYKSKS

-499 NLNKLNVNPVEGRDL
+499 NLNKLNINPVEGRDL
-514 TLGSKFLA
+514 TLGSKFLT
-522 DLYSKYGLYDN
+522 DLYSKYFNINSQYLGANEAKGETTAGGLS
-533 EIKPFLGLKYA
+533 IR
-544 PMSNYAG
+544 
-551 TGYIPSGVGMY
+551 Y
-562 QEGGILRN
+562 QEGGVLRN

-604 ALDVAGLASTAAFG
+604 ALDVAGLASTAALG

-625 ATGLGS
+625 VTGLGS

-644 DWSWSDTGNLILN
+644 DWSWSDTGKLILN

-662 ATLIPGLGTVAK
+662 ATLIPGLGTMAK
-674 GAKVTKAIKTAAPIL
+674 GAKVTKAIKAVAPIL
-689 RKAFTA
+689 RKAFTVM
-695 LGLGTSLTALGKVM
+695 GLGSSAAALGKVV

-741 YTQKAGAG
+741 YTQKAGA
-749 ELSKPLE
+749 EKLSKPLK
-756 VNVNGKTKEISF
+756 VTVNGKTENVLF

-778 MSTEDKLTTV
+778 MSTEDKITV
-788 KTKLKSQ
+788 VGTKLKEQ
-795 YTDLTDEDLS
+795 NKNLTDEDLKD
-805 NIKIPKGK
+805 IKLPTGK
-813 WYNPFTRG
+813 WYNPLTRG
-821 VGKVKETKVAG
+821 RGKVKETKVTG

-848 SSFQKGLVAEQAYY
+848 SAFQKGLVAEQAYY
-862 RRGNIQKQLEDNN
+862 RRGNIQKQLENNN

-950 RSLVE
+950 RPLVE

-991 KLEDVRRRKQLA
+991 KLEDARRRKQLA

-1189 LEEVVVTRKSPSR
+1189 SEDVVVTRKSPSR
-1202 IRRIDSEVLNNN
+1202 IRRIDSGVLNNN

-1371 NLIRREEAA
+1371 NLMRREEAA

>member
-145 LQEPDKIDVSWNPR
+145 LQEPNKIDVSWNPR

-176 RKTTSERIDDVI
+176 RKNTSERIDDVI
-188 RALESNRGRFYE
+188 RALENNRGRFYE

-230 LSQGRDGNPNS
+230 LSQGRNGDPNS

-263 GSSDRGTSTTQE
+263 GDSNQQNSSTQGST
-275 SSKSP
+275 KS
-280 DEIKKEEDEIRKVNN
+280 EEQIKKEEDEIRKVNN
-295 LPENAPLKYNFN
+295 LPENSPLSYNFN

-322 PSGNLIG
+322 SSGNLVG
-329 LRGHFPFESNPA
+329 LRGYFPFESNPA

-357 EKIKDYVGSNV
+357 EKIKDYIGSNV

-562 QEGGILRN
+562 QEGGVLRN

-662 ATLIPGLGTVAK
+662 ATLIPGLGTMAK

-875 IYLGQISGAP
+875 IYLGQTLGAP
-885 TVVYHGPLTE
+885 TVVYHGKLTE
-895 KVPGKLTNVRAPRSE
+895 KAPGKINLRAPRSE
-910 ILEEKEKL
+910 ILEQKEQL
-918 IHRVVNPTKGAN
+918 IHNVVNPTKGPT
-930 DATLNSTLLESMQ
+930 DAELNSSILEQMQ
-943 STPFGTT
+943 FTPFGTT
-950 RSLVE
+950 RPLTE
-955 PSGKATRVTKSD
+955 PSGKASRVTKSD
-967 IRKADAKK
+967 VRKTQAKLW
-975 FRESDEGKA
+975 RESEEGKA
-984 IIAANKQ
+984 TLAKNKQ
-991 KLEDVRRRKQLA
+991 KLENEKRRKQLA

-1022 KNLSKIVTNS
+1022 KNLSRIVTTPNES
-1032 GGKINNQNNKKIS
+1032 VSNQNDERILN
-1045 ELLRISEL
+1045 LLIKAEEDAVL
-1053 RRKRDIE
+1053 RKRINAQE
-1060 EAKRLNE
+1060 YQA
-1067 LGYRKEAEHLSKIV
+1067 ASKH
-1081 SGINKPIDNI
+1081 SS
-1091 NKKKLTNLKIRN
+1091 KKKTVSKKKSKDVGD
-1103 TYARLRDQY
+1103 RLPKKHKD
-1112 EFGSDKWIEYQNMIA
+1112 
-1127 LLPRYKNGGNL
+1127 GGTL
-1138 DYYSVRNKLLKER
+1138 DYFFIRNKLLKER

-1161 IEANKKVKEFKNG
+1161 IEANKNVKEFKNG

-1513 PKVFRFGG
+1513 PKIFRFGG

>member
-1 MAQVPKFETGGKSP
+1 MAQIPKFETGGKSP

-21 NKKKQELQDLYN
+21 NKRKQELQDLYN

-85 NRFLDALNKGDIQ
+85 NRFLDALSKGDIQ

-145 LQEPDKIDVSWNPR
+145 LQEPNKIDVSWNPR

-176 RKTTSERIDDVI
+176 RKNTSERIDDVI
-188 RALESNRGRFYE
+188 RALENNRGRFYE

-230 LSQGRDGNPNS
+230 LSQGRNGDPNS

-263 GSSDRGTSTTQE
+263 GDSNQQNSSTQGST
-275 SSKSP
+275 KS
-280 DEIKKEEDEIRKVNN
+280 EEQIKKEEDEIRKTNN
-295 LPENAPLKYNFN
+295 LPEGAPLSYNFN

-322 PSGNLIG
+322 SSGNLVG
-329 LRGHFPFESNPA
+329 LRGYFPFESNPA

-441 INNPQNVESYL
+441 INNPQNVENYL
-452 SSGRPYKSTG
+452 NTGRPYKSKS

-522 DLYSKYGLYDN
+522 DLYSKYFNINSQYLGAN
-533 EIKPFLGLKYA
+533 EAKGETT
-544 PMSNYAG
+544 AG
-551 TGYIPSGVGMY
+551 GIPIRY

-875 IYLGQISGAP
+875 IYLGQTLGAP
-885 TVVYHGPLTE
+885 TVVYY
-895 KVPGKLTNVRAPRSE
+895 GKLTKKAPGKINLRAPRSE
-910 ILEEKEKL
+910 ILEQKEQL
-918 IHRVVNPTKGAN
+918 IHNVVNPTKGPT
-930 DATLNSTLLESMQ
+930 DAELNSSILEQMQ
-943 STPFGTT
+943 FTPFGTT
-950 RSLVE
+950 RPLTE
-955 PSGKATRVTKSD
+955 PSGKASRVTKSD
-967 IRKADAKK
+967 VRKTQAKLW
-975 FRESDEGKA
+975 RESEEGKA
-984 IIAANKQ
+984 TLAKNKQ
-991 KLEDVRRRKQLA
+991 KLENEKRRRQLA

-1022 KNLSKIVTNS
+1022 KNLSRIVTTPNES
-1032 GGKINNQNNKKIS
+1032 VSNQNDERILN
-1045 ELLRISEL
+1045 LLSKAEEDAVL
-1053 RRKRDIE
+1053 RKRINAQE
-1060 EAKRLNE
+1060 YQA
-1067 LGYRKEAEHLSKIV
+1067 ASKH
-1081 SGINKPIDNI
+1081 SS
-1091 NKKKLTNLKIRN
+1091 KKKTVSKKKSKDVGD
-1103 TYARLRDQY
+1103 RLPKKHKD
-1112 EFGSDKWIEYQNMIA
+1112 
-1127 LLPRYKNGGNL
+1127 GGTL
-1138 DYYSVRNKLLKER
+1138 DYFFIRNKLLKER

-1161 IEANKKVKEFKNG
+1161 IEANKNVKEFKNG

-1214 TFDFNLKPMN
+1214 TLDFNLKPMN
-1224 KPSLN
+1224 TSSLN

>member
-1 MAQVPKFETGGKSP
+1 MAQIPKFETGGKSP

-21 NKKKQELQDLYN
+21 NKRKQELQDLYN

-68 SLKNSYR
+68 SLKDSYR

-85 NRFLDALNKGDIQ
+85 NRFLDALSKGDIQ

-145 LQEPDKIDVSWNPR
+145 LQEPNKIDVSWNPR

-176 RKTTSERIDDVI
+176 RKNTSERIDDVI
-188 RALESNRGRFYE
+188 RALENNRGRFYE

-230 LSQGRDGNPNS
+230 LSQGRNGDPNS

-263 GSSDRGTSTTQE
+263 GDSNQQNSSTQGST
-275 SSKSP
+275 KS
-280 DEIKKEEDEIRKVNN
+280 EEQIKKEEDEIRKTNN
-295 LPENAPLKYNFN
+295 LPEGAPLSYNFN

-322 PSGNLIG
+322 SSGNLVG
-329 LRGHFPFESNPA
+329 LRGYFPFESNPA

-357 EKIKDYVGSNV
+357 EKIKNYVGSNV

-452 SSGRPYKSTG
+452 NTGRPYKSKS

-499 NLNKLNVNPVEGRDL
+499 NLNKLNINPVEGRDL

-522 DLYSKYGLYDN
+522 DLYSKYFNINSQYLGAN
-533 EIKPFLGLKYA
+533 EAKGETT
-544 PMSNYAG
+544 AG
-551 TGYIPSGVGMY
+551 GIPIRY

-662 ATLIPGLGTVAK
+662 ATLIPGLGTMAK

-950 RSLVE
+950 RPLVE

-991 KLEDVRRRKQLA
+991 KLEDARRRKQLA

-1022 KNLSKIVTNS
+1022 KNLSGIVTTPNES
-1032 GGKINNQNNKKIS
+1032 VSNQNDERILN
-1045 ELLRISEL
+1045 LLIKAEEDAVL
-1053 RRKRDIE
+1053 RKRINAQE
-1060 EAKRLNE
+1060 YQA
-1067 LGYRKEAEHLSKIV
+1067 ASKH
-1081 SGINKPIDNI
+1081 SS
-1091 NKKKLTNLKIRN
+1091 KKKTVSKKKSKDVGD
-1103 TYARLRDQY
+1103 RLPKKHKD
-1112 EFGSDKWIEYQNMIA
+1112 
-1127 LLPRYKNGGNL
+1127 GGTL
-1138 DYYSVRNKLLKER
+1138 DYFFIRNKLLKER

-1161 IEANKKVKEFKNG
+1161 IEANKNVKEFKNG

-1224 KPSLN
+1224 TSSLN

>member
-21 NKKKQELQDLYN
+21 NKRKQELQDLYN

-145 LQEPDKIDVSWNPR
+145 LQEPNKIDVSWNPR

-176 RKTTSERIDDVI
+176 RKNTSERIDDVI
-188 RALESNRGRFYE
+188 RALENNRGRFYE

-230 LSQGRDGNPNS
+230 LSQGRNGDPNS

-263 GSSDRGTSTTQE
+263 GDSNQQNSSTQGST
-275 SSKSP
+275 KS
-280 DEIKKEEDEIRKVNN
+280 EEQIKKEEDEIRKTNN
-295 LPENAPLKYNFN
+295 LPEGAPLSYNFN

-322 PSGNLIG
+322 SSGNLVG
-329 LRGHFPFESNPA
+329 LRGYFPFESNPA

-452 SSGRPYKSTG
+452 NTGRPYKSKS

-522 DLYSKYGLYDN
+522 DLYSKYFNINSQYLGAN
-533 EIKPFLGLKYA
+533 EAKGETT
-544 PMSNYAG
+544 AG
-551 TGYIPSGVGMY
+551 GIPIRY

-662 ATLIPGLGTVAK
+662 ATLIPGLGTMAK

-875 IYLGQISGAP
+875 IYLGQTLGAP
-885 TVVYHGPLTE
+885 TVVYHGKLTE
-895 KVPGKLTNVRAPRSE
+895 KAPGKINLRAPRSE
-910 ILEEKEKL
+910 ILEQKEQL
-918 IHRVVNPTKGAN
+918 IHNVVNPTKGPT
-930 DATLNSTLLESMQ
+930 DAELNSSILEQMQ
-943 STPFGTT
+943 FTPFGTT
-950 RSLVE
+950 RPLTE
-955 PSGKATRVTKSD
+955 PSGKASRVTKSD
-967 IRKADAKK
+967 VRKTQAKLW
-975 FRESDEGKA
+975 RESEEGKA
-984 IIAANKQ
+984 TLAKNKQ
-991 KLEDVRRRKQLA
+991 KLENEKRRRQLA

-1022 KNLSKIVTNS
+1022 KNLSRIVTTPNES
-1032 GGKINNQNNKKIS
+1032 VSNQNDERILN
-1045 ELLRISEL
+1045 LLSKAEEDAVL
-1053 RRKRDIE
+1053 RKRINAQE
-1060 EAKRLNE
+1060 YQA
-1067 LGYRKEAEHLSKIV
+1067 ASKH
-1081 SGINKPIDNI
+1081 SS
-1091 NKKKLTNLKIRN
+1091 KKKTVSKKKSKDVGD
-1103 TYARLRDQY
+1103 RLPKKHKD
-1112 EFGSDKWIEYQNMIA
+1112 
-1127 LLPRYKNGGNL
+1127 GGTL
-1138 DYYSVRNKLLKER
+1138 DYFFIRNKLLKER

-1161 IEANKKVKEFKNG
+1161 IEANKNVKEFKNG

-1224 KPSLN
+1224 TSSLN

-1487 NAQKELQLKGL
+1487 NVQKELQLKGL

>member
-68 SLKNSYR
+68 NLKNSYR

-85 NRFLDALNKGDIQ
+85 NRFLDALSKGDIQ

-176 RKTTSERIDDVI
+176 RKNTSERIDDVI
-188 RALESNRGRFYE
+188 RALENNRRRFYE

-230 LSQGRDGNPNS
+230 LSQGRNGDPNS

-263 GSSDRGTSTTQE
+263 GDSNQQNSSTQGST
-275 SSKSP
+275 KS
-280 DEIKKEEDEIRKVNN
+280 EEQIKKEEDEIRKTNN
-295 LPENAPLKYNFN
+295 LPENAPLSYNFN
-307 GKNIVVTKEGLREID
+307 GKNIVVTKEGLREKD
-322 PSGNLIG
+322 SSGNLVG
-329 LRGHFPFESNPA
+329 LRGYFPFESNPA

-368 KYLNDIYNP
+368 KYLNDVYNP

-452 SSGRPYKSTG
+452 NTGRPYKSKS

-662 ATLIPGLGTVAK
+662 ATLIPGLGTMAK

-732 GRNVAGKKL
+732 SRNIAGKKL

-756 VNVNGKTKEISF
+756 VNVNGKTKEVLF

-885 TVVYHGPLTE
+885 TVVYYGKLTE
-895 KVPGKLTNVRAPRSE
+895 KAPGKINLRAPRSE
-910 ILEEKEKL
+910 ILEQKEQL
-918 IHRVVNPTKGAN
+918 IHNVVNPTKGPT
-930 DATLNSTLLESMQ
+930 DAELNSSILEQMQ
-943 STPFGTT
+943 FTPFGTT
-950 RSLVE
+950 RPLTE
-955 PSGKATRVTKSD
+955 PSGRASRMTKSD
-967 IRKADAKK
+967 VKKARDKIYIY
-975 FRESDEGKA
+975 SNEGKA
-984 IIAANKQ
+984 EIAKNKQ
-991 KLEDVRRRKQLA
+991 KLEEAKKRRQLA

-1022 KNLSKIVTNS
+1022 KNLSRIVTTPNES
-1032 GGKINNQNNKKIS
+1032 ISNQNDERILN
-1045 ELLRISEL
+1045 LLIKAEEDAAL
-1053 RRKRDIE
+1053 RKRINAQE
-1060 EAKRLNE
+1060 YQA
-1067 LGYRKEAEHLSKIV
+1067 ASKHF
-1081 SGINKPIDNI
+1081 S
-1091 NKKKLTNLKIRN
+1091 KKKTVSKKKSKDVGD
-1103 TYARLRDQY
+1103 RLPKKHKD
-1112 EFGSDKWIEYQNMIA
+1112 
-1127 LLPRYKNGGNL
+1127 GGTL
-1138 DYYSVRNKLLKER
+1138 DYFFIRNKLLKER

-1189 LEEVVVTRKSPSR
+1189 LEKVIVTGKSLSR
-1202 IRRIDSEVLNNN
+1202 IRRINSGVLNNN
-1214 TFDFNLKPMN
+1214 TFDFNLKPIN
-1224 KPSLN
+1224 TSSLN

-1371 NLIRREEAA
+1371 NLMRREEAA

-1396 LKAQKIGQNANIWDT
+1396 LKAQKIGQNTNIWDT

-1429 RKVNEQLLDSQYK
+1429 RKVHEKLLDSQYK

>member
-1 MAQVPKFETGGKSP
+1 MAQIPKFETGGKSP

-21 NKKKQELQDLYN
+21 NKRKQELQDLYN

-85 NRFLDALNKGDIQ
+85 NRFLDALSKGDIQ

-145 LQEPDKIDVSWNPR
+145 LQEPNKIDVSWNPR

-176 RKTTSERIDDVI
+176 RKNTSERIDDVI
-188 RALESNRGRFYE
+188 RALENNRGRFYE

-230 LSQGRDGNPNS
+230 LSQGRNGDPNS

-263 GSSDRGTSTTQE
+263 GDSNHQNSSTQGST
-275 SSKSP
+275 KS
-280 DEIKKEEDEIRKVNN
+280 EEQIKKEEDEIRKVNN
-295 LPENAPLKYNFN
+295 LPENSPLSYNFN

-322 PSGNLIG
+322 SSGNLVG
-329 LRGHFPFESNPA
+329 LRGYFPFESNPA

-452 SSGRPYKSTG
+452 NTGRPYKSKS

-522 DLYSKYGLYDN
+522 DLYSKYFNINSQYLGAN
-533 EIKPFLGLKYA
+533 EAKGETT
-544 PMSNYAG
+544 AG
-551 TGYIPSGVGMY
+551 GIPIRY

-662 ATLIPGLGTVAK
+662 ATLIPGLGTMAK

-875 IYLGQISGAP
+875 IYLGQTLGAP
-885 TVVYHGPLTE
+885 TVVYHGKLTE
-895 KVPGKLTNVRAPRSE
+895 KAPGKINLRAPRSE
-910 ILEEKEKL
+910 ILEQKEQL
-918 IHRVVNPTKGAN
+918 IHNVVNPTKGPT
-930 DATLNSTLLESMQ
+930 DAELNSSILEQMQ
-943 STPFGTT
+943 FTPFGTT
-950 RSLVE
+950 RPLTE
-955 PSGKATRVTKSD
+955 PSGKASRMTKSD
-967 IRKADAKK
+967 VRKTQAKLW
-975 FRESDEGKA
+975 RESEEGKA
-984 IIAANKQ
+984 TLAKNKQ
-991 KLEDVRRRKQLA
+991 KLENEKRRKQLA

-1022 KNLSKIVTNS
+1022 KNLSRIVTTPNES
-1032 GGKINNQNNKKIS
+1032 VSNQNDERILN
-1045 ELLRISEL
+1045 LLIKAEEDAVL
-1053 RRKRDIE
+1053 RKRINAQE
-1060 EAKRLNE
+1060 YQA
-1067 LGYRKEAEHLSKIV
+1067 ASKH
-1081 SGINKPIDNI
+1081 SS
-1091 NKKKLTNLKIRN
+1091 KKKTVSKKKSKDVGD
-1103 TYARLRDQY
+1103 RLPKKHKD
-1112 EFGSDKWIEYQNMIA
+1112 
-1127 LLPRYKNGGNL
+1127 GGTL
-1138 DYYSVRNKLLKER
+1138 DYFFIRNKLLKER

-1161 IEANKKVKEFKNG
+1161 IEANKNVKEFKNG

-1224 KPSLN
+1224 TSSLN

-1513 PKVFRFGG
+1513 PKIFRFGG

>member
-263 GSSDRGTSTTQE
+263 GSSDQGTSTTQE

-307 GKNIVVTKEGLREID
+307 RKNIVVTKEGLREID

-329 LRGHFPFESNPA
+329 LRGYFPFESNPA

-432 AVEDYEFIG
+432 AAEDYEFVG

-452 SSGRPYKSTG
+452 NTGRPYKSKS

-499 NLNKLNVNPVEGRDL
+499 NLNKLNINPVEGRDL

-522 DLYSKYGLYDN
+522 DLYSKYFNINSQYLRANKAKGETTTGGLS
-533 EIKPFLGLKYA
+533 IK
-544 PMSNYAG
+544 
-551 TGYIPSGVGMY
+551 Y
-562 QEGGILRN
+562 QEGGVLRN

-604 ALDVAGLASTAAFG
+604 ALDVAGLASTAALG

-631 TISTAIAD
+631 TISTAIAN
-639 YKRDD
+639 YKRDN

-662 ATLIPGLGTVAK
+662 ATLIPGLGTIAK
-674 GAKVTKAIKTAAPIL
+674 GAKVTKAIKAVAPIL
-689 RKAFTA
+689 RKAFTVM
-695 LGLGTSLTALGKVM
+695 GLGSSAAALGKVV

-741 YTQKAGAG
+741 YTQKAGAE
-749 ELSKPLE
+749 ELSKPLK
-756 VNVNGKTKEISF
+756 VTVNGKTENVLF
-768 KNNEVEGFNK
+768 KNNEVEGFNT
-778 MSTEDKLTTV
+778 MSAEDKITAV
-788 KTKLKSQ
+788 RTKLKEQ
-795 YTDLTDEDLS
+795 NKNLTDEDLKD
-805 NIKIPKGK
+805 IKLPTGK
-813 WYNPFTRG
+813 WYNPLTRG
-821 VGKVKETKVAG
+821 RGKVKETKVTG

-848 SSFQKGLVAEQAYY
+848 SAFQKRLVAEQAYY
-862 RRGNIQKQLEDNN
+862 RRGNIQKQLENNN

-930 DATLNSTLLESMQ
+930 DATLNSTLLESVQ

-950 RSLVE
+950 RPLVE

-991 KLEDVRRRKQLA
+991 KLEDARRRKQLA
-1003 YLKGQETKRRNELG
+1003 YLKDQETKRRNELG

-1189 LEEVVVTRKSPSR
+1189 LEDVVVTRKSPSR
-1202 IRRIDSEVLNNN
+1202 IRRIDSGVLNNN

-1361 REKAFQVNAN
+1361 KEKAFQVNAN

-1513 PKVFRFGG
+1513 PKIFRFGG